1 MTDRYVCIHAHFYQP
16 PRENPWLEAIEIQDS
31 AYPYHDWNE
40 RVTAECYAPNAAARI
55 LDGEQKIADIVNN
68 YAKISF
74 DFGPTLISWIEA
86 KVPRLY
92 KAIQAAD
99 EETCQRFGGHG
110 AAMAQAYN
118 HMIMPLANTRDKST
132 QTIWGTRDFEYR
144 FGRFPEGM
152 WLPEGAVDIETLET
166 LAAQKIGFTVLPQ
179 HAAKR
184 VRPIGQTKW
193 KDVSGGQIDPSRA
206 YLANLPSGR
215 SIALFFFD
223 GPISHAVA
231 FENILMRGEDFA
243 QRLMGGFADTREW
256 PQLTNIATDGET
268 YGHHRAHGDMALS
281 YALRYIETQ
290 KLAELTVYAD
300 FLEKHPP
307 THEVEI
313 VENTSW
319 SCVHG
324 VERWRSNC
332 GCNSGR
338 PGWNQEWRTPLRQA
352 FDWLRD
358 TLTLQFEQAAGG
370 LFADPWG
377 ARDQYISVIL
387 NRSHRSIDRF
397 LHEQAGHEL
406 NDCER
411 VQALKLMELQR
422 HLMLMYTSCGWFFDE
437 LSGIETVQSIQYSG
451 RAVQLAQS
459 LFNGTKV
466 EEEYLKKLAAA
477 RSNIPEQGDGR
488 KIYENFV
495 RPSIIDLNKVGAHYA
510 ISSLFEAYPP
520 HSDTYCYV
528 IDQED
533 HTMLSSGKSRVSF
546 GRIRITS
553 NITLDSSRVTFGA
566 VHLGDHYVTGG
577 VRDFVNEQVYNE
589 TAERITKA
597 FESGDFTDLIR
608 AIDVAFGSGS
618 YSLKLLFR
626 DEQRKILKIILNSA
640 LEEAESSYR
649 QLYDSRAPLMR
660 FVAAHGIPHIRHF
673 QAAAEVTLNAELRR
687 AIEAETVSVDMVRA
701 LMEEAKAVHVSLDAA
716 TLEFA
721 LRRKLQ
727 AMAEDWELHPCDLEK
742 VGSLEAAVRLARS
755 FPFEIRLWE
764 IQNAYHSVL
773 KSSANGRQRE
783 DAGCELP
790 EWNQTFRSLGEQLGM
805 RMS

>member
-1 MTDRYVCIHAHFYQP
+1 VNDRYVCIHAHFYQP

-40 RVTAECYAPNAAARI
+40 RVTAESYAPNAAARI
-55 LDGEQKIADIVNN
+55 LDGEKKIIDIVNN
-68 YAKISF
+68 YSKISF

-86 KVPRLY
+86 KIPRLY

-99 EETCQRFGGHG
+99 KETCERFGGHG
-110 AAMAQAYN
+110 AAMAQGYN
-118 HMIMPLANTRDKST
+118 HMILPLANKRDKET
-132 QTIWGTRDFEYR
+132 QVIWGIRDFEYR
-144 FGRFPEGM
+144 FGRYPEGM
-152 WLPEGAVDIETLET
+152 WLPEAAVDVETLEIM
-166 LAAQKIGFTVLPQ
+166 ARHKIRFTVLPP

-184 VRPIGQTKW
+184 VKPPGKKEW
-193 KDVSGGQIDPSRA
+193 KDISGGRIDPSRA
-206 YLANLPSGR
+206 YLCKLPSGQ
-215 SIALFFFD
+215 SIVLFFFD

-243 QRLMGGFADTREW
+243 QRIVGGFSDERKW

-268 YGHHRAHGDMALS
+268 YGHHRPHGDMALS
-281 YALRYIETQ
+281 YALRHIETQ

-358 TLTLQFEQAAGG
+358 TLTPKFEETSGKV
-370 LFADPWG
+370 FADGWR
-377 ARDQYISVIL
+377 ARDEYISVIL
-387 NRSHRSIDRF
+387 NRSRENVDRF
-397 LHEQAGHEL
+397 LREQAGHEL
-406 NDCER
+406 NDSER
-411 VQALKLMELQR
+411 IQALKGMELQR

-437 LSGIETVQSIQYSG
+437 LSGLETVQAIQYSG

-459 LFNGTKV
+459 LCNDPKI
-466 EEEYLKKLAAA
+466 EEEYLNKLAAA
-477 RSNIPEQGDGR
+477 HSNIPEQGDGR
-488 KIYENFV
+488 KIYENYV
-495 RPSIIDLNKVGAHYA
+495 RPAMIDLNKVGAHYA
-510 ISSLFEAYPP
+510 ISSLFESYPP
-520 HSDTYCYV
+520 QSQTYCYQ
-528 IDQED
+528 IHQED

-546 GRIRITS
+546 GRIRVTS
-553 NITLDSSRVTFGA
+553 DITLETSRVTFGA
-566 VHLGDHYVTGG
+566 LHLGDHYVTGG
-577 VRDFVNEQVYNE
+577 VREFKDEATYKEMVEK
-589 TAERITKA
+589 ITKA
-597 FESGDFTDLIR
+597 FESGDFTDLVK
-608 AIDVAFGSGS
+608 AIDVAFGSVS

-626 DEQRKILKIILNSA
+626 DEQRKILRIILNSA

-660 FVAAHGIPHIRHF
+660 FIAAHGIPLIRHF

-687 AIEAETVSVDMVRA
+687 AIEAESLNVDLVRA
-701 LMEEAKAVHVSLDAA
+701 LMEEANAVHVDLDAA

-721 LRRKLQ
+721 LRGKLET
-727 AMAEDWELHPCDLEK
+727 MAEEWESQPCNAEK
-742 VGSLEAAVRLARS
+742 LASLEAAVKLARS
-755 FPFEIRLWE
+755 FPFEVRLWD
-764 IQNAYHSVL
+764 IQNVYHSVL
-773 KSSANGRQRE
+773 LNSANGNKPHA
-783 DAGCELP
+783 AGCEGP
-790 EWNQTFRSLGEQLGM
+790 EWTQTFRSLGDQLGM

>member
-1 MTDRYVCIHAHFYQP
+1 VNDRYVCIHAHFYQP

-40 RVTAECYAPNAAARI
+40 RVTAECYAPNAASRI
-55 LDGEQKIADIVNN
+55 LDGEQKIIEIVNN
-68 YAKISF
+68 YSKISF

-86 KVPRLY
+86 KTPRLY

-99 EETCQRFGGHG
+99 QETCERFAGHG
-110 AAMAQAYN
+110 AAMAQGYN
-118 HMIMPLANTRDKST
+118 HMILPLANARDKST
-132 QTIWGTRDFEYR
+132 QVIWGIQDFEHR
-144 FGRFPEGM
+144 FGRYPEGM
-152 WLPEGAVDIETLET
+152 WLPEAAADVATLET
-166 LAAQKIGFTVLPQ
+166 LAEQKIRFTVLAP

-184 VRPIGQTKW
+184 VRPIGERAW
-193 KDVSGGQIDPSRA
+193 KDISGGRIDPSRA

-215 SIALFFFD
+215 SIVLFFFD

-243 QRLMGGFADTREW
+243 QRLAGGFSDTREW

-290 KLAELTVYAD
+290 NLAHLTVYAD

-324 VERWRSNC
+324 IERWRSNC

-338 PGWNQEWRTPLRQA
+338 LGWNQEWRTPLREA

-358 TLTLQFEQAAGG
+358 TLTPKFEQAAGA
-370 LFADPWG
+370 LFADAWR

-387 NRSHRSIDRF
+387 NRSRDNLGRF
-397 LHEQAGHEL
+397 LREQAGHEL
-406 NDCER
+406 EDCEQ
-411 VQALKLMELQR
+411 VQGLKLMELQR

-437 LSGIETVQSIQYSG
+437 PSGLETVQAIQYSG

-459 LFNGTKV
+459 LFDDPKI
-466 EEEYLKKLAAA
+466 EEEYLNKLAIAG
-477 RSNIPEQGDGR
+477 SNIPEQGDGR

-495 RPSIIDLNKVGAHYA
+495 RPAILDLNKVGAHYA

-520 HSDTYCYV
+520 HSQTYCYQ
-528 IDQED
+528 IHQED

-553 NITLDSSRVTFGA
+553 DITLDSSRVTFGA

-577 VRDFVNEQVYNE
+577 VREFVDDQAYKD

-626 DEQRKILKIILNSA
+626 DEQRKILRIILNSA

-660 FVAAHGIPHIRHF
+660 FVAAHGIPLIRHF
-673 QAAAEVTLNAELRR
+673 QVAAEVTLNAELRR
-687 AIEAETVSVDMVRA
+687 AIEAESVNVDLVRA
-701 LMEEAKAVHVSLDAA
+701 LMDEAKAVHVNLDAA

-721 LRRKLQ
+721 LRRKLET
-727 AMAEDWELHPCDLEK
+727 MAEEWESQPCDLEK
-742 VGSLEAAVRLARS
+742 VVSLEAAVRLARS
-755 FPFEIRLWE
+755 FPFEVRLWE
-764 IQNAYHSVL
+764 IQNVYHSVL
-773 KSSANGRQRE
+773 MSSADGNKPGG
-783 DAGCELP
+783 AGCDLP
-790 EWNQTFRSLGEQLGM
+790 EWNQSFRSLGEQLGM

>member
-1 MTDRYVCIHAHFYQP
+1 VNDRYVCIHAHFYQP

-40 RVTAECYAPNAAARI
+40 RVTAESYAPNAASRI
-55 LDGEQKIADIVNN
+55 LDGEKKIIDIVNN
-68 YAKISF
+68 YSKISF
-74 DFGPTLISWIEA
+74 DFGPTLISWIETKA
-86 KVPRLY
+86 PRLY
-92 KAIQAAD
+92 KSLQSAD
-99 EETCQRFGGHG
+99 RETCERFNGHG
-110 AAMAQAYN
+110 AAMAQGYN
-118 HMIMPLANTRDKST
+118 HIILPLANGRDKTT
-132 QTIWGTRDFEYR
+132 QIIWGIRDFEYR
-144 FGRFPEGM
+144 FGRYPEGM
-152 WLPEGAVDIETLET
+152 WLPEAAVDMETLEI
-166 LAAQKIGFTVLPQ
+166 LARQKIRFTVLPP

-184 VRPIGQTKW
+184 VRPPGKKEW
-193 KDVSGGQIDPSRA
+193 KDISGGRIDPSRA
-206 YLANLPSGR
+206 YLAKLPSGA
-215 SIALFFFD
+215 SIVLFFFD

-243 QRLMGGFADTREW
+243 QRILGGFSDERKW
-256 PQLTNIATDGET
+256 PQLTHIATDGET

-281 YALRYIETQ
+281 YALRYIESQ
-290 KLAELTVYAD
+290 NLAQLTVYGD

-313 VENTSW
+313 VEDISW

-324 VERWRSNC
+324 IERWRSNC

-338 PGWNQEWRTPLRQA
+338 PGWNQRWRAPLRAA

-358 TLTLQFEQAAGG
+358 ALAPKFEQAAGA
-370 LFADPWG
+370 LFGDGWR

-387 NRSHRSIDRF
+387 NRSRDNLDRF
-397 LHEQAGHEL
+397 LHEQTRYALKE
-406 NDCER
+406 CEQ

-437 LSGIETVQSIQYSG
+437 LSGLETVQAIQYSA

-459 LFNGTKV
+459 LFGDPKI
-466 EEEYLKKLAAA
+466 EEEYLNKLAIAH
-477 RSNIPEQGDGR
+477 SNIPEQGDGR
-488 KIYENFV
+488 RIYESFV
-495 RPSIIDLNKVGAHYA
+495 RPAMIDLHKVGAHYA
-510 ISSLFEAYPP
+510 ISSLFESYPP
-520 HSDTYCYV
+520 QSQTYCYQ
-528 IDQED
+528 IHQED
-533 HTMLSSGKSRVSF
+533 HTILSSGKSRVSF

-553 NITLDSSRVTFGA
+553 DITRDTSRVTFGA

-577 VRDFVNEQVYNE
+577 VREFSDEKTYKE
-589 TAERITKA
+589 TADRITKA

-626 DEQRKILKIILNSA
+626 DEQRKILRIILNSA

-660 FVAAHGIPHIRHF
+660 FVAAHGIPLIRHF

-687 AIEAETVSVDMVRA
+687 AIEEENVNADLVRA
-701 LMEEAKAVHVSLDAA
+701 LMEEAKAVHVTLDAA

-721 LRRKLQ
+721 LRRKLE
-727 AMAEDWELHPCDLEK
+727 AMAEEWEAQPCDLEK
-742 VGSLEAAVRLARS
+742 VLSLEAAVKLARS

-773 KSSANGRQRE
+773 VSSANGNKPHG
-783 DAGCELP
+783 AGCDVP
-790 EWNQTFRSLGEQLGM
+790 EWSQSFQSLGEQLGM

>member
-1 MTDRYVCIHAHFYQP
+1 VTDRYVCIHAHFYQP

-40 RVTAECYAPNAAARI
+40 RVTAECYAPNAASRI
-55 LDGEQKIADIVNN
+55 LDGEQKIIDIVNN
-68 YAKISF
+68 YSKISF
-74 DFGPTLISWIEA
+74 DFGPTLISWIEE
-86 KVPRLY
+86 KWPRLY
-92 KAIQAAD
+92 KVIVGAD
-99 EETCQRFGGHG
+99 QETCQRFGGHG

-118 HMIMPLANTRDKST
+118 HMILPLANARDKST
-132 QTIWGTRDFEYR
+132 QVIWGIRDFEYR
-144 FGRFPEGM
+144 FGRNPEGM
-152 WLPEGAVDIETLET
+152 WLPEAAVDIPTLEM
-166 LAAQKIGFTVLPQ
+166 LAEQKVRFTVLPP
-179 HAAKR
+179 HAAKS
-184 VRPIGQTKW
+184 VRPPGKKEW
-193 KDVSGGQIDPSRA
+193 KDISGGRIDPSRA

-215 SIALFFFD
+215 SIVLFFFD

-243 QRLMGGFADTREW
+243 QRLLGGFSDERKW
-256 PQLTNIATDGET
+256 PQLANIATDGET

-281 YALRYIETQ
+281 YALRHIEAQ

-324 VERWRSNC
+324 IERWRSNC

-338 PGWNQEWRTPLRQA
+338 PGWNQEWRTPLREA

-358 TLTLQFEQAAGG
+358 TLTPKFEQAAGA
-370 LFADPWG
+370 LFADPWR

-387 NRSHRSIDRF
+387 NRSPESIERF
-397 LHEQAGHEL
+397 LHEQTGREMKE
-406 NDCER
+406 CER
-411 VQALKLMELQR
+411 VQALQMMELQR

-437 LSGIETVQSIQYSG
+437 LSGLETVQSIQYSG

-459 LFNGTKV
+459 LFNDPKI
-466 EEEYLKKLAAA
+466 EEEYLNKLAAA

-488 KIYENFV
+488 KIYESFV
-495 RPSIIDLNKVGAHYA
+495 RPALIDLKKVGAHYA
-510 ISSLFEAYPP
+510 ISSLFESYPP
-520 HSDTYCYV
+520 QSRTYCYQ
-528 IDQED
+528 IHQED

-546 GRIRITS
+546 GRIRIIS
-553 NITLDSSRVTFGA
+553 DITLESARVTFGA

-577 VRDFVNEQVYNE
+577 VRESPDEKTYKDA
-589 TAERITKA
+589 AEKITKA

-608 AIDVAFGSGS
+608 AIDAAFGSGS

-626 DEQRKILKIILNSA
+626 DEQRKILQIILNSA

-660 FVAAHGIPHIRHF
+660 FVAAHGIPLIRHF

-687 AIEAETVSVDMVRA
+687 AIEAETVNVDLVRA
-701 LMEEAKAVHVSLDAA
+701 LMEEAKAVHVNLDAA

-721 LRRKLQ
+721 LRRKLEN
-727 AMAEDWELHPCDLEK
+727 MAEAWEAEPCDLEK
-742 VGSLEAAVRLARS
+742 VASLEAVVRLART

-764 IQNAYHSVL
+764 IQNIYHSVL
-773 KSSANGRQRE
+773 VNSANGNHRRG
-783 DAGCELP
+783 AGCDLP
-790 EWNQTFRSLGEQLGM
+790 EWNQTFRSLGEELGM

>member
-1 MTDRYVCIHAHFYQP
+1 VNDRYVCIHAHFYQP

-40 RVTAECYAPNAAARI
+40 RVTAECYAPNAASRI
-55 LDGEQKIADIVNN
+55 LDGEQKIIDIVNN
-68 YAKISF
+68 YSKISF
-74 DFGPTLISWIEA
+74 DFGPTLISWIET
-86 KVPRLY
+86 KYPRLY
-92 KAIQAAD
+92 KSIQAAD
-99 EETCQRFGGHG
+99 RETCGRFGGHG
-110 AAMAQAYN
+110 AAMAQGYN
-118 HMIMPLANTRDKST
+118 HMILPLANDRDKAT
-132 QTIWGTRDFEYR
+132 QVIWGIRDFEHR
-144 FGRFPEGM
+144 FGRYPEGM
-152 WLPEGAVDIETLET
+152 WVPEAAVDLETLEI
-166 LAAQKIGFTVLPQ
+166 LAQQEIRFTVLPP
-179 HAAKR
+179 HGAKR
-184 VRPIGQTKW
+184 VRLIGKQEW
-193 KDVSGGQIDPSRA
+193 KDIRGGQIDPSRA

-243 QRLMGGFADTREW
+243 RRIVGGFSDERKW
-256 PQLTNIATDGET
+256 PQLTHIATDGET

-290 KLAELTVYAD
+290 NLAQLTVYGD
-300 FLEKHPP
+300 FLEEHPP

-324 VERWRSNC
+324 IERWRSNC
-332 GCNSGR
+332 GCSSGR
-338 PGWNQEWRTPLRQA
+338 PGWNQEWRTPLREA

-358 TLTLQFEQAAGG
+358 MLTPKFEQAAGA
-370 LFADPWG
+370 LFSNPWL

-387 NRSHRSIDRF
+387 NRSRDNVDRF

-406 NDCER
+406 KNCEN

-437 LSGIETVQSIQYSG
+437 LSGLETVQAIQYSG
-451 RAVQLAQS
+451 RAVQLAQW
-459 LFNGTKV
+459 LFNEPAI
-466 EEEYLKKLAAA
+466 EEEFVNRLAVAH
-477 RSNIPEQGDGR
+477 SNIPEQGDGR

-495 RPSIIDLNKVGAHYA
+495 RPAIIDLNKVGAHYA
-510 ISSLFEAYPP
+510 ISSLFESYPP
-520 HSDTYCYV
+520 LSQTYCYQ
-528 IDQED
+528 IHQED
-533 HTMLSSGKSRVSF
+533 HTMLSAGKSRVSF

-553 NITLDSSRVTFGA
+553 DITLDSSRVTFGA

-577 VRDFVNEQVYNE
+577 VREFVDEPVYKD
-589 TAERITKA
+589 TAKRITKA

-626 DEQRKILKIILNSA
+626 DEQRKILRIILNSA

-660 FVAAHGIPHIRHF
+660 FVAAHGIPLIRHF
-673 QAAAEVTLNAELRR
+673 QVAAEVTLNAELRR
-687 AIEAETVSVDMVRA
+687 AIEAESMNVDLVRA
-701 LMEEAKAVHVSLDAA
+701 LMEEAKAVHVNLDAA

-721 LRRKLQ
+721 LRRKLET
-727 AMAEDWELHPCDLEK
+727 MAGQWESQPCDLER
-742 VGSLEAAVRLARS
+742 VVSLESAVKLARS
-755 FPFEIRLWE
+755 FPFEVRLWE
-764 IQNAYHSVL
+764 IQNVYHSVL
-773 KSSANGRQRE
+773 MNSANGNKPRG
-783 DAGCELP
+783 AGCDLP
-790 EWNQTFRSLGEQLGM
+790 EWDQRFRSLGEQLGM

>member
-1 MTDRYVCIHAHFYQP
+1 MSDRYVCIHAHFYQP

-40 RVTAECYAPNAAARI
+40 RVSAECYAPNAAARI
-55 LDGEQKIADIVNN
+55 LDGEKKIIDIVNN
-68 YAKISF
+68 YSKISF
-74 DFGPTLISWIEA
+74 DFGPTLISWLEA
-86 KVPRLY
+86 KVPRVY
-92 KAIQAAD
+92 RAIQAAD
-99 EETCQRFGGHG
+99 KETCERFGGHG
-110 AAMAQAYN
+110 AAMAQGYN
-118 HMIMPLANTRDKST
+118 HMIMPLANARDKET
-132 QTIWGTRDFEYR
+132 QVIWGIRDFEYR
-144 FGRFPEGM
+144 FGRSPEGM
-152 WLPEGAVDIETLET
+152 WLPEAAVDIETLEIM
-166 LAAQKIGFTVLPQ
+166 ARHKIRFTVLPP

-184 VRPIGQTKW
+184 VKPPGKKEW
-193 KDVSGGQIDPSRA
+193 KDIGGGRIDPSRA
-206 YLANLPSGR
+206 YLCKLPSGQG
-215 SIALFFFD
+215 IVLFFFD

-243 QRLMGGFADTREW
+243 QRLIGGFSDERKW

-324 VERWRSNC
+324 IERWRSNC
-332 GCNSGR
+332 RCNSGR

-358 TLTLQFEQAAGG
+358 TLAPKFGQAAGQ
-370 LFADPWG
+370 LFADGWK
-377 ARDQYISVIL
+377 ARDQYISVIV
-387 NRSHRSIDRF
+387 NRSRNRVGQF
-397 LHEQAGHEL
+397 LHEQAGREL
-406 NDCER
+406 NDCDQI
-411 VQALKLMELQR
+411 QALKLMELQR

-437 LSGIETVQSIQYSG
+437 LSGLETVQAIQYSS

-459 LFNGTKV
+459 LFNDPKI
-466 EEEYLKKLAAA
+466 EEEYLTKLAVAH
-477 RSNIPEQGDGR
+477 SNITEQGDGR
-488 KIYENFV
+488 KLYESYV
-495 RPSIIDLNKVGAHYA
+495 RPAMIDLNKVGAHYA
-510 ISSLFEAYPP
+510 ISSLFESYPP
-520 HSDTYCYV
+520 QSETYCYE
-528 IDQED
+528 INQED

-546 GRIRITS
+546 GRIRIAS
-553 NITLDSSRVTFGA
+553 EITRESSRVTFGA

-577 VRDFVNEQVYNE
+577 VREFRDEQAYKDMVE
-589 TAERITKA
+589 KITKA
-597 FESGDFTDLIR
+597 FEGGDFTDLVR
-608 AIDVAFGSGS
+608 AVDAAFGSVS

-626 DEQRKILKIILNSA
+626 DEQRKILRIILNSA

-660 FVAAHGIPHIRHF
+660 FIAAHGMPLIRHF
-673 QAAAEVTLNAELRR
+673 QAAAEVTLNGELRR
-687 AIEAETVSVDMVRA
+687 AIEAESMNVDLVRA
-701 LMEEAKAVHVSLDAA
+701 LMEEAKAVHVNLDAA
-716 TLEFA
+716 TLEFV
-721 LRRKLQ
+721 LRGKLER
-727 AMAEDWELHPCDLEK
+727 MAEEWESQPCNAEK
-742 VGSLEAAVRLARS
+742 LTSLESAVKLARS

-764 IQNAYHSVL
+764 IQNVYHSVL
-773 KSSANGRQRE
+773 LNSTNGNKPHA
-783 DAGCELP
+783 AGCNGP
-790 EWNQTFRSLGEQLGM
+790 EWTQTFRSLGDQLGM

>member
-1 MTDRYVCIHAHFYQP
+1 VTDRYVCIHAHFYQP

-55 LDGEQKIADIVNN
+55 LDGEQKIIDIVNN
-68 YAKISF
+68 YAKVSF
-74 DFGPTLISWIEA
+74 DFGPTLISWIED
-86 KVPRLY
+86 KEPRLY
-92 KAIQAAD
+92 KAIRAAD
-99 EETCQRFGGHG
+99 KESCERFGGHG

-118 HMIMPLANTRDKST
+118 HMIMPLANDRDKST
-132 QTIWGTRDFEYR
+132 QTIWGIRDFEHR
-144 FGRFPEGM
+144 FGRAPEGM
-152 WLPEGAVDIETLET
+152 WLPEAAVDLQALET
-166 LAAQKIGFTVLPQ
+166 LAAQKIRFTVLPQ

-184 VRPIGQTKW
+184 VRPIGRTNW
-193 KDVSGGQIDPSRA
+193 KDLSGGQIDPSRA
-206 YLANLPSGR
+206 YLCNLPSGR
-215 SIALFFFD
+215 SIVLFFFD

-243 QRLMGGFADTREW
+243 QRLMGGFSDTRKW

-281 YALRYIETQ
+281 YALRYIETE
-290 KLAELTVYAD
+290 KLANLTVYAD

-338 PGWNQEWRTPLRQA
+338 PGWNQEWRTPLRAA

-358 TLTLQFEQAAGG
+358 TITPKYEQAARA
-370 LFADPWG
+370 LFAEPWR
-377 ARDQYISVIL
+377 ARDRYISVIL
-387 NRSHRSIDRF
+387 DRSRDNIDRF
-397 LHEQAGHEL
+397 LHEQTDREL
-406 NDCER
+406 KECEKVR
-411 VQALKLMELQR
+411 ALKLMELQR

-437 LSGIETVQSIQYSG
+437 LSGLETVQAVQYSG
-451 RAVQLAQS
+451 RALQLAQS
-459 LFNGTKV
+459 LFDDETIGQ
-466 EEEYLKKLAAA
+466 EYLDKLAAA
-477 RSNIPEQGDGR
+477 HSNIPEHRDGK
-488 KIYENFV
+488 KIYEIFV
-495 RPSIIDLNKVGAHYA
+495 QPAMLDLNKVGAHYA

-520 HSDTYCYV
+520 HSQTYCYQ

-533 HTMLSSGKSRVSF
+533 HTILSSGKSRVSF

-553 NITLDSSRVTFGA
+553 DITLDAARVTFGA

-577 VRDFVNEQVYNE
+577 VRDFVNEQVYKE

-626 DEQRKILKIILNSA
+626 DEQRKILQIILNSA
-640 LEEAESSYR
+640 LEEAEASYR

-687 AIEAETVSVDMVRA
+687 AIESEDVNVDLVRA
-701 LMEEAKAVHVSLDAA
+701 LMDEARAVHVDLDAA

-727 AMAEDWELHPCDLEK
+727 SMAEHWEQNPCDLEK
-742 VGSLEAAVRLARS
+742 IGSLESAVKLARA
-755 FPFEIRLWE
+755 FPFEVRLWE
-764 IQNAYHSVL
+764 IQNVYHSVL
-773 KSSANGRQRE
+773 TSSANGHKQRGP
-783 DAGCELP
+783 GCGAP
-790 EWNQTFRSLGEQLGM
+790 EWQQKFQTLGEQLGM

>member
-55 LDGEQKIADIVNN
+55 LDGEQKIIDIVNN
-68 YAKISF
+68 YSKISF
-74 DFGPTLISWIEA
+74 DFGPTLISWIQA
-86 KVPRLY
+86 KTPRLY
-92 KAIQAAD
+92 KVIQAAD
-99 EETCQRFGGHG
+99 RETCERFGGHG
-110 AAMAQAYN
+110 AAMAQSYN
-118 HMIMPLANTRDKST
+118 HTILPLSNERDRST
-132 QTIWGTRDFEYR
+132 QVIWGIRDFEHR
-144 FGRFPEGM
+144 FGRYPEGM
-152 WLPEGAVDIETLET
+152 WLPEAAVDVQTLEA
-166 LAAQKIGFTVLPQ
+166 LAERKIRFTVLAP

-184 VRPIGQTKW
+184 VRPIGETDW
-193 KDVSGGQIDPSRA
+193 KDISGGRIDPSRA

-215 SIALFFFD
+215 SIVLFFFD

-243 QRLMGGFADTREW
+243 QRLVGGFSDTRKW

-281 YALRYIETQ
+281 YALRYIESQ
-290 KLAELTVYAD
+290 NLAELTVYAD

-324 VERWRSNC
+324 IDRWRSNC
-332 GCNSGR
+332 GCNSGHA
-338 PGWNQEWRTPLRQA
+338 GWNQEWRAPLRAA

-358 TLTLQFEQAAGG
+358 TLAPKFEQAAGG
-370 LFADPWG
+370 LFADAWG
-377 ARDQYISVIL
+377 ARDQYIAVIL
-387 NRSHRSIDRF
+387 NRSRETIGRF
-397 LHEQAGHEL
+397 LHEQAGRKLKE
-406 NDCER
+406 CEQ

-437 LSGIETVQSIQYSG
+437 LSGLETVQAIQYSG
-451 RAVQLAQS
+451 RAVQLAQT
-459 LFNGTKV
+459 LFNDPKI
-466 EEEYLKKLAAA
+466 EEEFLNKLAIAH
-477 RSNIPEQGDGR
+477 SNIPEQGDGR
-488 KIYENFV
+488 KIYESFV
-495 RPSIIDLNKVGAHYA
+495 RSSMIDLNKVGAHYA
-510 ISSLFEAYPP
+510 ISSLFEPYPP
-520 HSDTYCYV
+520 HSQTYCYQ
-528 IDQED
+528 IHQED

-553 NITLDSSRVTFGA
+553 DITLESSRVTFGA

-577 VRDFVNEQVYNE
+577 VREYAEEQAYKE

-626 DEQRKILKIILNSA
+626 DEQRKILRIILNSA

-660 FVAAHGIPHIRHF
+660 FVAAHGIPLIRHF

-687 AIEAETVSVDMVRA
+687 AIETDKVNVDLVRA
-701 LMEEAKAVHVSLDAA
+701 LMEEAKAVHVDLDAA

-721 LRRKLQ
+721 LRRKLER
-727 AMAEDWELHPCDLEK
+727 MAEEWELQPCDLDR
-742 VGSLEAAVRLARS
+742 VLTLEAAVRLARS
-755 FPFEIRLWE
+755 FPFEVRLWE
-764 IQNAYHSVL
+764 IQNSYHSVL
-773 KSSANGRQRE
+773 KNSGNGSKPHA
-783 DAGCELP
+783 AGCDLP
-790 EWNQTFRSLGEQLGM
+790 EWNQSFRSLGEQLGM

>member
-1 MTDRYVCIHAHFYQP
+1 
-16 PRENPWLEAIEIQDS
+16 
-31 AYPYHDWNE
+31 
-40 RVTAECYAPNAAARI
+40 
-55 LDGEQKIADIVNN
+55 KI
-68 YAKISF
+68 
-74 DFGPTLISWIEA
+74 
-86 KVPRLY
+86 R
-92 KAIQAAD
+92 
-99 EETCQRFGGHG
+99 
-110 AAMAQAYN
+110 
-118 HMIMPLANTRDKST
+118 
-132 QTIWGTRDFEYR
+132 
-144 FGRFPEGM
+144 
-152 WLPEGAVDIETLET
+152 
-166 LAAQKIGFTVLPQ
+166 FTVLPQ

-184 VRPIGQTKW
+184 VRPIGKTNW

-206 YLANLPSGR
+206 YLCNLPSGR
-215 SIALFFFD
+215 SIVLFFFD

-243 QRLMGGFADTREW
+243 QRLMGGFSDGRKW

-281 YALRYIETQ
+281 YALRYIETE
-290 KLAELTVYAD
+290 KLANLTAYAD
-300 FLEKHPP
+300 FLEKHAP
-307 THEVEI
+307 THEVDI

-338 PGWNQEWRTPLRQA
+338 PGWNQEWRTPLRAA

-358 TLTLQFEQAAGG
+358 TLTPKYEQNASAV
-370 LFADPWG
+370 FAEPWR
-377 ARDQYISVIL
+377 ARDEYISVIL
-387 NRSHRSIDRF
+387 DRSRDNIDRF
-397 LHEQAGHEL
+397 LREQAGREL
-406 NDCER
+406 KECEK
-411 VQALKLMELQR
+411 VHALKLMELQR

-437 LSGIETVQSIQYSG
+437 LSGLETAQAIQYSG

-459 LFNGTKV
+459 LFHDDKI
-466 EEEYLKKLAAA
+466 EQEYVDKLAAA
-477 RSNIPEQGDGR
+477 HSNIPEHSDGK
-488 KIYENFV
+488 KIYEIFV
-495 RPSIIDLNKVGAHYA
+495 RPAMLDLNKVGAHYA

-520 HSDTYCYV
+520 HSQTYCYQ

-533 HTMLSSGKSRVSF
+533 HTILSSGKSRVSV

-553 NITLDSSRVTFGA
+553 DITLDSARVTFGA

-577 VRDFVNEQVYNE
+577 VREFVSVEVYKD

-626 DEQRKILKIILNSA
+626 DEQRKILQIILNSA

-673 QAAAEVTLNAELRR
+673 QAAAEVTLNSELRR
-687 AIEAETVSVDMVRA
+687 AIEAENVNVDLVRA
-701 LMEEAKAVHVSLDAA
+701 LMEEARAVHVNLDAA
-716 TLEFA
+716 TLEF
-721 LRRKLQ
+721 
-727 AMAEDWELHPCDLEK
+727 
-742 VGSLEAAVRLARS
+742 
-755 FPFEIRLWE
+755 
-764 IQNAYHSVL
+764 
-773 KSSANGRQRE
+773 
-783 DAGCELP
+783 
-790 EWNQTFRSLGEQLGM
+790 
-805 RMS
+805 

>member
-55 LDGEQKIADIVNN
+55 LDGEQKIIDIVNN

-74 DFGPTLISWIEA
+74 DFGPTLISWIEDKA
-86 KVPRLY
+86 PRLY
-92 KAIQAAD
+92 KAIQSAD
-99 EETCQRFGGHG
+99 KESCERFGGHG

-118 HMIMPLANTRDKST
+118 HMIMPLANDRDKST
-132 QTIWGTRDFEYR
+132 QTIWGIRDFEHR
-144 FGRFPEGM
+144 FGRYPEGM
-152 WLPEGAVDIETLET
+152 WLPEAAVDLQALET
-166 LAAQKIGFTVLPQ
+166 LAAQKIRFTVLPQ

-184 VRPIGQTKW
+184 VRPIGKTNW

-206 YLANLPSGR
+206 YLCNLPSGR
-215 SIALFFFD
+215 SIVLFFFD

-243 QRLMGGFADTREW
+243 QRLMGGFSDGRKW

-281 YALRYIETQ
+281 YALRYIETE
-290 KLAELTVYAD
+290 KLANLTAYAD
-300 FLEKHPP
+300 FLEKHAP
-307 THEVEI
+307 THEVDI

-338 PGWNQEWRTPLRQA
+338 PGWNQEWRTPLRAA

-358 TLTLQFEQAAGG
+358 TLTPKYEQNASAV
-370 LFADPWG
+370 FAEPWR
-377 ARDQYISVIL
+377 ARDEYISVIL
-387 NRSHRSIDRF
+387 DRSRDNIDRF
-397 LHEQAGHEL
+397 LREQAGREL
-406 NDCER
+406 KECEK
-411 VQALKLMELQR
+411 VHALKLMELQR
-422 HLMLMYTSCGWFFDE
+422 HLMLMYTSCGLFFDE
-437 LSGIETVQSIQYSG
+437 LSGLETVQAIQYSG

-459 LFNGTKV
+459 LFHDDKI
-466 EEEYLKKLAAA
+466 EQEYVDKLAAA
-477 RSNIPEQGDGR
+477 HSNIPEHSDGK
-488 KIYENFV
+488 KIYEIFV
-495 RPSIIDLNKVGAHYA
+495 RPAMLDLNKVGAHYA

-520 HSDTYCYV
+520 HSQTYCYQ

-533 HTMLSSGKSRVSF
+533 HTILSSGKSRVSV

-553 NITLDSSRVTFGA
+553 DITLDSARVTFGA

-577 VRDFVNEQVYNE
+577 VREFVSVEVYKD

-626 DEQRKILKIILNSA
+626 DEQRKILQIILNSA

-673 QAAAEVTLNAELRR
+673 QAAAEVTLNSELRR
-687 AIEAETVSVDMVRA
+687 AIEAENVNVDLVRA
-701 LMEEAKAVHVSLDAA
+701 LMEEARAVHVNLDAA

-727 AMAEDWELHPCDLEK
+727 SMAEDWEQHPCDPEK
-742 VGSLEAAVRLARS
+742 IGSLESAVKLARS
-755 FPFEIRLWE
+755 FPFEVRLWE
-764 IQNAYHSVL
+764 IQNVYHSVL
-773 KSSANGRQRE
+773 TMSANGHKPE
-783 DAGCELP
+783 GAGCEVP
-790 EWNQTFRSLGEQLGM
+790 EWQQRFRSLGEQLGM

>member
-1 MTDRYVCIHAHFYQP
+1 VNDRYVCIHAHFYQP

-40 RVTAECYAPNAAARI
+40 RVTAESYAPNAAARI
-55 LDGEQKIADIVNN
+55 LDGEKKIIDIVNN
-68 YAKISF
+68 YSKISF
-74 DFGPTLISWIEA
+74 DFGPTLISWLED
-86 KVPRLY
+86 KVPRVY

-99 EETCQRFGGHG
+99 KETCERFGGHG
-110 AAMAQAYN
+110 AAMAQGYN
-118 HMIMPLANTRDKST
+118 HMILPLANTRDRET
-132 QTIWGTRDFEYR
+132 QVVWGIRDFEYR
-144 FGRFPEGM
+144 FGHYPEGM
-152 WLPEGAVDIETLET
+152 WLPEAAVDIETLEIM
-166 LAAQKIGFTVLPQ
+166 ARHKIRFTVLQP

-184 VRPIGQTKW
+184 VKPPGKKEW
-193 KDVSGGQIDPSRA
+193 KDISGGRIDPSRA
-206 YLANLPSGR
+206 YLCKLPSGQ
-215 SIALFFFD
+215 SIVLFFFD

-243 QRLMGGFADTREW
+243 QRIVGGFSAERKW

-324 VERWRSNC
+324 IERWRSNC

-358 TLTLQFEQAAGG
+358 SLAPKFDEASRG
-370 LFADPWG
+370 LFADGWR

-387 NRSHRSIDRF
+387 NRSRENVERF
-397 LHEQAGHEL
+397 LHEQANHEL
-406 NDCER
+406 KDCER

-437 LSGIETVQSIQYSG
+437 LSGLETVQSIQYSG

-459 LFNGTKV
+459 LFNDPKI
-466 EEEYLKKLAAA
+466 EDEYLNKLTLAH
-477 RSNIPEQGDGR
+477 SNIPDQGDGKR
-488 KIYENFV
+488 IYESYV
-495 RPSIIDLNKVGAHYA
+495 KPALIDLNKVGAHYA
-510 ISSLFEAYPP
+510 ISSLFEPYPP
-520 HSDTYCYV
+520 QSKTYCYE
-528 IDQED
+528 INQED
-533 HTMLSSGKSRVSF
+533 HTVLSSGKSRVSF

-553 NITLDSSRVTFGA
+553 DITEETSRVTFGA

-577 VRDFVNEQVYNE
+577 VREFTNEQAYKE
-589 TAERITKA
+589 MAEKITKA
-597 FESGDFTDLIR
+597 FEGGDFTDLVR
-608 AIDVAFGSGS
+608 AIDVAFGSVS

-626 DEQRKILKIILNSA
+626 DEQRKILRIILNSA

-660 FVAAHGIPHIRHF
+660 FIAAHGIPLIRHF

-687 AIEAETVSVDMVRA
+687 AIEAESLNVDLVRA
-701 LMEEAKAVHVSLDAA
+701 LMEEAKAVHVNLDAA
-716 TLEFA
+716 TLEYA
-721 LRRKLQ
+721 LRGKLERI
-727 AMAEDWELHPCDLEK
+727 AEEWESQPCNAEK
-742 VGSLEAAVRLARS
+742 LTSLESAVKLARS

-764 IQNAYHSVL
+764 IQNVYHSVL
-773 KSSANGRQRE
+773 LNSANGNKPHA
-783 DAGCELP
+783 AGCEGP
-790 EWNQTFRSLGEQLGM
+790 EWTQTFRSLGDQLGM

>member
-1 MTDRYVCIHAHFYQP
+1 MIDRYVCIHAHFYQP

-40 RVTAECYAPNAAARI
+40 RVTAESYAPNAASRI
-55 LDGEQKIADIVNN
+55 LDGEQKIIDIVNN
-68 YAKISF
+68 YSKISF

-86 KVPRLY
+86 KAPRLY

-99 EETCQRFGGHG
+99 QETCQRFAGHG
-110 AAMAQAYN
+110 AAMAQGYN
-118 HMIMPLANTRDKST
+118 HIILPLANARDKST
-132 QTIWGTRDFEYR
+132 QVVWGIKDFGYR
-144 FGRFPEGM
+144 FGRYPEGM
-152 WLPEGAVDIETLET
+152 WLPEAAVDLQTLEV
-166 LAAQKIGFTVLPQ
+166 LAAQKIRFTVLPQ

-184 VRPIGQTKW
+184 VRHIGKKEW
-193 KDVSGGQIDPSRA
+193 KDVSGGKIDPSRA

-215 SIALFFFD
+215 SMVLFFFD

-243 QRLMGGFADTREW
+243 QRLMAGFSETRKW

-290 KLAELTVYAD
+290 KLAQLTVYAD

-324 VERWRSNC
+324 IERWRSNC

-338 PGWNQEWRTPLRQA
+338 PGWNQEWRTPLREA

-358 TLTLQFEQAAGG
+358 TLAPKFEQAAGA
-370 LFADPWG
+370 LFVDAWK
-377 ARDQYISVIL
+377 ARDQYICVIL
-387 NRSHRSIDRF
+387 SRSRDTIGKF

-406 NDCER
+406 KEFEQIR
-411 VQALKLMELQR
+411 ALKLMELQR

-437 LSGIETVQSIQYSG
+437 VSGLETVQAFQYSG

-459 LFNGTKV
+459 LFDDREI
-466 EEEYLKKLAAA
+466 EEEFLNRLSKAH
-477 RSNIPEQGDGR
+477 SNIPDQGDGR
-488 KIYENFV
+488 KIYESYV
-495 RPSIIDLNKVGAHYA
+495 RPAMIDLNKVGAHYA
-510 ISSLFEAYPP
+510 ISSLFESYPP
-520 HSDTYCYV
+520 HSQTYCYQ

-533 HTMLSSGKSRVSF
+533 HTMLSSGKSHVSF

-553 NITLDSSRVTFGA
+553 DVTLDSGRVMFGA

-577 VRDFVNEQVYNE
+577 VREFTDERAYKE
-589 TAERITKA
+589 ITERISKA

-626 DEQRKILKIILNSA
+626 DEQRKILRIILNSA

-660 FVAAHGIPHIRHF
+660 FVAAHGIPLIRHF
-673 QAAAEVTLNAELRR
+673 QVAAEVSLNAELRR
-687 AIEAETVSVDMVRA
+687 AIEAENVNVDLVRA
-701 LMEEAKAVHVSLDAA
+701 LMDEAKAVHVNLDAA

-721 LRRKLQ
+721 LRRKLER
-727 AMAEDWELHPCDLEK
+727 MAEEWESQPCDLEK
-742 VGSLEAAVRLARS
+742 VSSLEASVRLARS
-755 FPFEIRLWE
+755 FPFEVRLWE
-764 IQNAYHSVL
+764 IQNVYHSVL
-773 KSSANGRQRE
+773 VSSANGNKPHG
-783 DAGCELP
+783 AGCDVP
-790 EWNQTFRSLGEQLGM
+790 EWNQSFRALGEQLGM

>member
-40 RVTAECYAPNAAARI
+40 RVTAECYAPNAASRI
-55 LDGEQKIADIVNN
+55 LDGEQKIIDIVNN
-68 YAKISF
+68 YSKISF
-74 DFGPTLISWIEA
+74 DFGPTLISWIET
-86 KVPRLY
+86 KLPRLY
-92 KAIQAAD
+92 KAIQVAD
-99 EETCQRFGGHG
+99 RETCERFGGHG
-110 AAMAQAYN
+110 AAMAQGYN
-118 HMIMPLANTRDKST
+118 HMILPLANARDKST
-132 QTIWGTRDFEYR
+132 QVIWGIRDFEHR
-144 FGRFPEGM
+144 FGRYPEGM
-152 WLPEGAVDIETLET
+152 WLPEAAVDVQTLET
-166 LAAQKIGFTVLPQ
+166 LAAQKIRFTVLAP
-179 HAAKR
+179 HAATR
-184 VRPIGQTKW
+184 VRAIGKHDW
-193 KDVSGGQIDPSRA
+193 KDISGGRIDPSRA

-215 SIALFFFD
+215 SIVLFFFD

-243 QRLMGGFADTREW
+243 QRLAGGFSDERKW

-281 YALRYIETQ
+281 YALRHIEMQ
-290 KLAELTVYAD
+290 NLAQLSVYAE

-324 VERWRSNC
+324 IERWRSNC

-338 PGWNQEWRTPLRQA
+338 PGWNQEWRAPLREA

-358 TLTLQFEQAAGG
+358 MLTPKFEQAAGA
-370 LFADPWG
+370 LFADPWS

-387 NRSHRSIDRF
+387 DRSHDSVARF
-397 LHEQAGHEL
+397 LHEQARHEL
-406 NDCER
+406 KDRER

-422 HLMLMYTSCGWFFDE
+422 HSMLMYTSCGWFFDE
-437 LSGIETVQSIQYSG
+437 LSGLETVQSIQYSG

-459 LFNGTKV
+459 LFYEPKI
-466 EEEYLKKLAAA
+466 EDEYLNKLASAH
-477 RSNIPEQGDGR
+477 SNIAEHGDGR

-495 RPSIIDLNKVGAHYA
+495 RPAIIDLDKVGAHYA
-510 ISSLFEAYPP
+510 ISSLFESYPP
-520 HSDTYCYV
+520 QSQTYCYQ
-528 IDQED
+528 IHQED
-533 HTMLSSGKSRVSF
+533 HTMLSAGKSRVSF

-553 NITLDSSRVTFGA
+553 DITLDSTRVTFGA

-577 VRDFVNEQVYNE
+577 VREFTDEQIYKDS
-589 TAERITKA
+589 AARITKA

-626 DEQRKILKIILNSA
+626 DEQRKILQIILNSA

-660 FVAAHGIPHIRHF
+660 FVAAHGIPLIRHF
-673 QAAAEVTLNAELRR
+673 QVAAEVTLNAELRR
-687 AIEAETVSVDMVRA
+687 AIEAENLNVDLVRA
-701 LMEEAKAVHVSLDAA
+701 LMEEAKAVHVNLDAP

-721 LRRKLQ
+721 LRRKLET
-727 AMAEDWELHPCDLEK
+727 MAEEWGSQPLDLEK
-742 VGSLEAAVRLARS
+742 VVSLEAAVRLARS
-755 FPFEIRLWE
+755 FPFEVRLWE

-773 KSSANGRQRE
+773 VSSANGNKPHG
-783 DAGCELP
+783 AGCELP
-790 EWNQTFRSLGEQLGM
+790 EWNQSFRSLGEQLGM

>member
-55 LDGEQKIADIVNN
+55 LDGEQKIIDIVNN

-74 DFGPTLISWIEA
+74 DFGPTLISWIEDKA
-86 KVPRLY
+86 PRLY
-92 KAIQAAD
+92 KAIQSAD
-99 EETCQRFGGHG
+99 KESCERFGGHG

-118 HMIMPLANTRDKST
+118 HMIMPLANDRDKST
-132 QTIWGTRDFEYR
+132 QTIWGIRDFEHR
-144 FGRFPEGM
+144 FGRYPEGM
-152 WLPEGAVDIETLET
+152 WLPEAAVDLQALET
-166 LAAQKIGFTVLPQ
+166 LAAQKIRFTVLPQ

-184 VRPIGQTKW
+184 VRPIGKTNW

-206 YLANLPSGR
+206 YLCNLPSGR
-215 SIALFFFD
+215 SIVLFFFD

-243 QRLMGGFADTREW
+243 QRLMGGFSDGRKW

-281 YALRYIETQ
+281 YALRYIETE
-290 KLAELTVYAD
+290 KLANLTAYAD

-307 THEVEI
+307 THEVDI

-338 PGWNQEWRTPLRQA
+338 PGWNQEWRTPLRAA

-358 TLTLQFEQAAGG
+358 TLTPKYEQNASAV
-370 LFADPWG
+370 FAEPWR
-377 ARDQYISVIL
+377 ARDEYISVIL
-387 NRSHRSIDRF
+387 DRSRDNIDRF
-397 LHEQAGHEL
+397 LREQAGREL
-406 NDCER
+406 KECEK
-411 VQALKLMELQR
+411 VHALKLMELQR

-437 LSGIETVQSIQYSG
+437 LSGLETVQAIQYSG

-459 LFNGTKV
+459 LFHDDKI
-466 EEEYLKKLAAA
+466 EQEYVDKLAAA
-477 RSNIPEQGDGR
+477 HSNIPEHSDGK
-488 KIYENFV
+488 KIYEIFV
-495 RPSIIDLNKVGAHYA
+495 RPAMLDLNKVGAHYA

-520 HSDTYCYV
+520 HSQTYCYQ

-533 HTMLSSGKSRVSF
+533 HTILSSGKSRVSV

-553 NITLDSSRVTFGA
+553 DITLDSARVTFGA

-577 VRDFVNEQVYNE
+577 VREFVSVEVYKD

-626 DEQRKILKIILNSA
+626 DEQRKILQIILNSA

-673 QAAAEVTLNAELRR
+673 QAAAEVTLNSELRR
-687 AIEAETVSVDMVRA
+687 AIEAENVNVDLVRA
-701 LMEEAKAVHVSLDAA
+701 LMEEARAVHVNLDAA

-727 AMAEDWELHPCDLEK
+727 SMAEDWEQHPCDLEK
-742 VGSLEAAVRLARS
+742 IGSLESAVKLARS
-755 FPFEIRLWE
+755 FPFEVRLWE
-764 IQNAYHSVL
+764 IQNVYHSVL
-773 KSSANGRQRE
+773 TMSANGHKPE
-783 DAGCELP
+783 GAGCEVP
-790 EWNQTFRSLGEQLGM
+790 EWQQRFRSLGEQLGM

>member
-1 MTDRYVCIHAHFYQP
+1 VTDRYVCIHAHFYQP

-55 LDGEQKIADIVNN
+55 LDGEQKIVDIVNN

-74 DFGPTLISWIEA
+74 DFGPTLISWIEEKA
-86 KVPRLY
+86 PRLY

-99 EETCQRFGGHG
+99 QETCERFLGHG

-118 HMIMPLANTRDKST
+118 HMIMPLANERDKCT
-132 QTIWGTRDFEYR
+132 QTSWGICDFEHR

-152 WLPEGAVDIETLET
+152 WLPEAAVDLPTLET
-166 LAAQKIGFTVLPQ
+166 LAAQKIRFTVLPQ

-184 VRPIGQTKW
+184 VRPFEKTNW
-193 KDVSGGQIDPSRA
+193 MDVSGGKIDPSRA
-206 YLANLPSGR
+206 YLCNLPSGR
-215 SIALFFFD
+215 SIVLFFFD

-243 QRLMGGFADTREW
+243 QRLMGGFSETRKW

-281 YALRYIETQ
+281 YALRHIE
-290 KLAELTVYAD
+290 KENLANLTVYAD

-313 VENTSW
+313 EENSSW

-338 PGWNQEWRTPLRQA
+338 PGWNQEWRTPLRDA

-358 TLTLQFEQAAGG
+358 TLAPKCDQAAGV
-370 LFADPWG
+370 LFADAWR
-377 ARDQYISVIL
+377 ARDEYISVIL
-387 NRSHRSIDRF
+387 DRSRDNVDRF
-397 LHEQAGHEL
+397 LHEQTGREL
-406 NDCER
+406 KDCEK

-437 LSGIETVQSIQYSG
+437 LSGLETVQAIQYSG
-451 RAVQLAQS
+451 RALQLAQS
-459 LFNGTKV
+459 LFHDDTI
-466 EEEYLKKLAAA
+466 EDEYLAKLGKAN
-477 RSNIPEQGDGR
+477 SNIPEHRDGK
-488 KIYENFV
+488 KIYEIFV
-495 RPSIIDLNKVGAHYA
+495 RPAMLDLNKVGAHYA

-520 HSDTYCYV
+520 HSQTYCYQ
-528 IDQED
+528 IHQGD

-553 NITLDSSRVTFGA
+553 DIILESARVTFGA

-577 VRDFVNEQVYNE
+577 VREFVNEEVYKE
-589 TAERITKA
+589 TAERVTKA
-597 FESGDFTDLIR
+597 FEGGDFTDLIR

-626 DEQRKILKIILNSA
+626 DEQRKILQIILNSA

-660 FVAAHGIPHIRHF
+660 FVAAHGIPDIRHF

-687 AIEAETVSVDMVRA
+687 AIEAENVNVDLVRA
-701 LMEEAKAVHVSLDAA
+701 LMEEARTVHVNPDGA

-727 AMAEDWELHPCDLEK
+727 SMAEDWEVHPCDLDK
-742 VGSLEAAVRLARS
+742 ISSLESAVKLARS
-755 FPFEIRLWE
+755 FPFEVRLWE
-764 IQNAYHSVL
+764 IQNVYHSVL
-773 KSSANGRQRE
+773 MTRGNWHRQQG
-783 DAGCELP
+783 AGCEVP
-790 EWNQTFRSLGEQLGM
+790 EWRQRFRSLGEQLGM

>member
-1 MTDRYVCIHAHFYQP
+1 VNDRFVCIHAHFYQP

-40 RVTAECYAPNAAARI
+40 RVTAECYAPNAASRI
-55 LDGEQKIADIVNN
+55 LDGEQKIIDIVNN
-68 YAKISF
+68 YSKISF
-74 DFGPTLISWIEA
+74 DFGPTLISWFEA
-86 KVPRLY
+86 KAPRVY
-92 KAIQAAD
+92 KAIQSAD
-99 EETCQRFGGHG
+99 RETCESFGGHG
-110 AAMAQAYN
+110 AAMSQGYN
-118 HMIMPLANTRDKST
+118 HMIFPLASARDKTT
-132 QTIWGTRDFEYR
+132 QVIWGVRDFEYR
-144 FGRFPEGM
+144 FGRYPEGM
-152 WLPEGAVDIETLET
+152 WLPEAAVDLETLET
-166 LAAQKIGFTVLPQ
+166 LARHKIRFTVLPP

-184 VRPIGQTKW
+184 VRRIGKAEW
-193 KDVSGGQIDPSRA
+193 KDISGGRIDPSRA

-215 SIALFFFD
+215 NIALFFYD

-231 FENILMRGEDFA
+231 FENILKRGEDFA
-243 QRLMGGFADTREW
+243 QRLVGGFSDDRKW

-268 YGHHRAHGDMALS
+268 YGHHHAHGDMALS
-281 YALRYIETQ
+281 YALRFIESQ

-332 GCNSGR
+332 GCNSGHA
-338 PGWNQEWRTPLRQA
+338 GWNQEWRAPLRQA

-358 TLTLQFEQAAGG
+358 TAAPKFEQAAGG
-370 LFADPWG
+370 LFLDPWR

-387 NRSHRSIDRF
+387 NRSRDNMDSFLREQCRRELKDR
-397 LHEQAGHEL
+397 EK
-406 NDCER
+406 
-411 VQALKLMELQR
+411 VQAIKLMELQR

-437 LSGIETVQSIQYSG
+437 LSGLETVQSIQYSG
-451 RAVQLAQS
+451 RAVQLAQT
-459 LFNGTKV
+459 LFNDPKI
-466 EEEYLKKLAAA
+466 EEDFLGKLSLAH
-477 RSNIPEQGDGR
+477 SNIPEQGDGR
-488 KIYENFV
+488 KIYETFV
-495 RPSIIDLNKVGAHYA
+495 RPSMLDLHKVGAHYA
-510 ISSLFEAYPP
+510 ISSLFESYAPQ
-520 HSDTYCYV
+520 SQTYCYQ
-528 IDQED
+528 IRQED
-533 HTMLSSGKSRVSF
+533 HTVLSSGKSRVSF
-546 GRIRITS
+546 GRIRIAS
-553 NITLDSSRVTFGA
+553 DITLDSARVTFGA

-577 VRDFVNEQVYNE
+577 VREFVDERAYKD

-626 DEQRKILKIILNSA
+626 DEQRKILRIILNSA

-660 FVAAHGIPHIRHF
+660 FVAAHGMPLIRHF

-687 AIEAETVSVDMVRA
+687 AVEADVVNIDLVRA
-701 LMEEAKAVHVSLDAA
+701 LMEEARAVHVKLDAA

-721 LRRKLQ
+721 LRQKLQ
-727 AMAEDWELHPCDLEK
+727 TMAEEWESQPCDLEK
-742 VGSLEAAVRLARS
+742 VISLDAAVKLARS
-755 FPFEIRLWE
+755 FPFEVRLWE
-764 IQNAYHSVL
+764 IQNVYYSVL
-773 KSSANGRQRE
+773 VGSANGNKARW
-783 DAGCELP
+783 AGCEGP
-790 EWNQTFRSLGEQLGM
+790 EWDQTFRSLGEQLGM

>member
-1 MTDRYVCIHAHFYQP
+1 MCIRDSFYQP

-40 RVTAECYAPNAAARI
+40 RVTAECYAPNAASRI
-55 LDGEQKIADIVNN
+55 LDGEKKIIDIVNN

-74 DFGPTLISWIEA
+74 DFGPTLISWIEE
-86 KVPRLY
+86 KWPRLY
-92 KAIQAAD
+92 KVIQGAD
-99 EETCQRFGGHG
+99 QETCQRFGGHG
-110 AAMAQAYN
+110 AAMAQGYN
-118 HMIMPLANTRDKST
+118 HMILPLANARDKCT
-132 QTIWGTRDFEYR
+132 QVIWGMRDFEYR
-144 FGRFPEGM
+144 FGRQPEGM
-152 WLPEGAVDIETLET
+152 WVPEAAVDLQTLET
-166 LAAQKIGFTVLPQ
+166 LAAEKIRFTVLPP
-179 HAAKR
+179 HAAER
-184 VRPIGQTKW
+184 VRPPGQKEW
-193 KDVSGGQIDPSRA
+193 KDISGGRIDPSRA

-215 SIALFFFD
+215 SIVLFFFD

-243 QRLMGGFADTREW
+243 QRLVGGFSEERKWA
-256 PQLTNIATDGET
+256 QLTHIATDGET

-281 YALRYIETQ
+281 YALRHIETQ

-324 VERWRSNC
+324 IERWRSNC

-338 PGWNQEWRTPLRQA
+338 PEWKQEWRRPLREA

-358 TLTLQFEQAAGG
+358 TLTPKFEQAAGA
-370 LFADPWG
+370 LFADPWR

-387 NRSHRSIDRF
+387 NRSPDVVERF
-397 LHEQAGHEL
+397 LHEQARQEL
-406 NDCER
+406 KESER
-411 VQALKLMELQR
+411 SQALKLMELQR

-437 LSGIETVQSIQYSG
+437 LSGLETVQAIQYSG

-459 LFNGTKV
+459 LFNEPKI
-466 EEEYLKKLAAA
+466 EEEYLGKLAIA

-495 RPSIIDLNKVGAHYA
+495 RPAMIDLNKVGAHYA
-510 ISSLFEAYPP
+510 ISSLFESYAPQ
-520 HSDTYCYV
+520 SQTYCYQ
-528 IDQED
+528 IHQED

-546 GRIRITS
+546 GRIRIS
-553 NITLDSSRVTFGA
+553 SDITLDSARVTFGA

-577 VRDFVNEQVYNE
+577 VREFTDVQAYKE

-608 AIDVAFGSGS
+608 AIDGAFGSGS

-626 DEQRKILKIILNSA
+626 DEQRKILRIILNSA

-660 FVAAHGIPHIRHF
+660 FVAAHGIPLIRHF

-687 AIEAETVSVDMVRA
+687 AMEGESLNVDLVRA
-701 LMEEAKAVHVSLDAA
+701 LMEEAKAVHVELDAA

-721 LRRKLQ
+721 LRRKLES
-727 AMAEDWELHPCDLEK
+727 MAEEWEAQPCDVEK
-742 VGSLEAAVRLARS
+742 VASLEAAVKLARS
-755 FPFEIRLWE
+755 FPFEVRLWE
-764 IQNAYHSVL
+764 IQNIYHSVL
-773 KSSANGRQRE
+773 VSSANGSKPRG
-783 DAGCELP
+783 AGCDLP
-790 EWNQTFRSLGEQLGM
+790 EWNKSFRSLGEQLGM

>member
-40 RVTAECYAPNAAARI
+40 RVTAECYAPNAASRI
-55 LDGEQKIADIVNN
+55 LDGEQKIIEIVNN
-68 YAKISF
+68 YSKISF
-74 DFGPTLISWIEA
+74 DFGPTLISWIEE
-86 KVPRLY
+86 KSPRLY
-92 KAIQAAD
+92 KVIQGAD
-99 EETCQRFGGHG
+99 QETCQRFGGHG
-110 AAMAQAYN
+110 AAMSQGYN
-118 HMIMPLANTRDKST
+118 HLILPLANERDKST
-132 QTIWGTRDFEYR
+132 QVIWGIRDFEYR
-144 FGRFPEGM
+144 FGRYPEGM
-152 WLPEGAVDIETLET
+152 WLPEAAVDIQTLET
-166 LAAQKIGFTVLPQ
+166 LAAQKIRFTVLPP

-184 VRPIGQTKW
+184 VRPIGKSNW
-193 KDVSGGQIDPSRA
+193 KDISGGQIDPSRA

-215 SIALFFFD
+215 SIVLFFFD

-231 FENILMRGEDFA
+231 FENVLMRGEDFA
-243 QRLMGGFADTREW
+243 RRLVGGFSDTRKW

-290 KLAELTVYAD
+290 NLAQLTVYAD

-324 VERWRSNC
+324 IERWRSNC

-338 PGWNQEWRTPLRQA
+338 PGWNQEWRTPLRDA

-358 TLTLQFEQAAGG
+358 TLTPKFEQAAGT
-370 LFADPWG
+370 LFGDGWR

-387 NRSHRSIDRF
+387 NRSHDTMDRF
-397 LHEQAGHEL
+397 LHEQARNEL
-406 NDCER
+406 KECER
-411 VQALKLMELQR
+411 EQALKLMELQR

-437 LSGIETVQSIQYSG
+437 LSGLETVQAIQYSG
-451 RAVQLAQS
+451 RAVQLAQA
-459 LFNGTKV
+459 LFNEPKI
-466 EEEYLKKLAAA
+466 EEEYLGKLASAH
-477 RSNIPEQGDGR
+477 SNIPEHGDGR
-488 KIYENFV
+488 KIYESFV
-495 RPSIIDLNKVGAHYA
+495 RPAMIDLKKVGAHYA
-510 ISSLFEAYPP
+510 ISSLFESYPP
-520 HSDTYCYV
+520 HSQTYCYQ
-528 IDQED
+528 IQQED

-553 NITLDSSRVTFGA
+553 DITLESGHVTFGA

-577 VRDFVNEQVYNE
+577 VRESADEQTYKDA
-589 TAERITKA
+589 TDKITKA

-608 AIDVAFGSGS
+608 AIDGAFGSGS

-626 DEQRKILKIILNSA
+626 DEQRKILRIILNSA

-660 FVAAHGIPHIRHF
+660 FVAAHGIPLIRHF

-687 AIEAETVSVDMVRA
+687 AIEVENVNVDLVRA
-701 LMEEAKAVHVSLDAA
+701 LMEEAKAVHVNLDAA

-721 LRRKLQ
+721 LRRKLET
-727 AMAEDWELHPCDLEK
+727 MAEAWESEPCDLQK
-742 VGSLEAAVRLARS
+742 VVSLEAAVKLARS
-755 FPFEIRLWE
+755 FPFEVRLWE
-764 IQNAYHSVL
+764 IQNIYHSVL
-773 KSSANGRQRE
+773 VSSANGNE
-783 DAGCELP
+783 PHGAGCGLP
-790 EWNQTFRSLGEQLGM
+790 EWSETFRSLGEQLGM

>member
-55 LDGEQKIADIVNN
+55 LDGEQKIIDIVNN
-68 YAKISF
+68 YSKISF
-74 DFGPTLISWIEA
+74 DFGPTLISWIET
-86 KVPRLY
+86 KIPRLY
-92 KAIQAAD
+92 KVIQAAD
-99 EETCQRFGGHG
+99 QETCERFGGHG
-110 AAMAQAYN
+110 AAMAQGYN
-118 HMIMPLANTRDKST
+118 HMILPLANARDKST
-132 QTIWGTRDFEYR
+132 QVIWGIGDFEYR
-144 FGRFPEGM
+144 FGRYPEGM

-166 LAAQKIGFTVLPQ
+166 LAEHKIRFTVLPP

-184 VRPIGQTKW
+184 VRPIGKSEW
-193 KDVSGGQIDPSRA
+193 KDISGGQIDPSRA

-215 SIALFFFD
+215 SIVLFFFD

-243 QRLMGGFADTREW
+243 QRLMGGFSDARKW

-281 YALRYIETQ
+281 YALRYIESE

-313 VENTSW
+313 IENTSW

-338 PGWNQEWRTPLRQA
+338 PGWNQEWRAPLREA

-358 TLTLQFEQAAGG
+358 TLAPKFEQAAGA
-370 LFADPWG
+370 LFANVWR
-377 ARDQYISVIL
+377 ARDQYIAVIL
-387 NRSHRSIDRF
+387 NRSRDGIDRF
-397 LHEQAGHEL
+397 LREQAGREL
-406 NDCER
+406 KGCE
-411 VQALKLMELQR
+411 QINALKLMELQR

-437 LSGIETVQSIQYSG
+437 LSGLETVQAIQYSG

-459 LFNGTKV
+459 LFNDPKI
-466 EEEYLKKLAAA
+466 EEEYLNKLAIAH
-477 RSNIPEQGDGR
+477 SNIPEQGDGR

-495 RPSIIDLNKVGAHYA
+495 RPAMIDLNKVGAHYA
-510 ISSLFEAYPP
+510 ISSLFESYPP
-520 HSDTYCYV
+520 HSQTYCYQ
-528 IDQED
+528 INQED

-553 NITLDSSRVTFGA
+553 DITLESTRVTFGA

-577 VRDFVNEQVYNE
+577 VRQFADEKSYKE

-626 DEQRKILKIILNSA
+626 DEQRKILQIILNSA

-660 FVAAHGIPHIRHF
+660 FVAAHGIPLIRHF

-687 AIEAETVSVDMVRA
+687 AIETQDVNVDLVRA
-701 LMEEAKAVHVSLDAA
+701 LMEEAKAVHVNLDAA

-721 LRRKLQ
+721 LRRKLEI
-727 AMAEDWELHPCDLEK
+727 MAEEWERQPCDLEK
-742 VGSLEAAVRLARS
+742 VLSLEAAVKLARS

-764 IQNAYHSVL
+764 IQNIYHSVL
-773 KSSANGRQRE
+773 KSSANGNKPHGEGR
-783 DAGCELP
+783 ELP
-790 EWNQTFRSLGEQLGM
+790 EWSRSFRSLGEQLGM

>member
-1 MTDRYVCIHAHFYQP
+1 MNDRYVCIHAHFYQP

-55 LDGEQKIADIVNN
+55 LDGEQKIIEIVNN
-68 YAKISF
+68 YSKISF

-86 KVPRLY
+86 KIPRLY

-99 EETCQRFGGHG
+99 KATCERFGGHG
-110 AAMAQAYN
+110 AAMAQGYN
-118 HMIMPLANTRDKST
+118 HMILPLANKRDRET
-132 QTIWGTRDFEYR
+132 QIIWGIRDFEYR
-144 FGRFPEGM
+144 FGRYPEGM
-152 WLPEGAVDIETLET
+152 WLPEAAADIETL
-166 LAAQKIGFTVLPQ
+166 AVMARHRIRFTVLPP

-184 VRPIGQTKW
+184 VKPPGKKEW
-193 KDVSGGQIDPSRA
+193 KDISGGRIDPSRA
-206 YLANLPSGR
+206 YLCKLPSGQ
-215 SIALFFFD
+215 SIVLFFFD

-243 QRLMGGFADTREW
+243 QRIIGGFSDERKG
-256 PQLTNIATDGET
+256 PQLTHIATDGET

-281 YALRYIETQ
+281 YALRHIETQ
-290 KLAELTVYAD
+290 KLAELTVYAS
-300 FLEKHPP
+300 FLETHPP

-324 VERWRSNC
+324 IERWRSNC

-358 TLTLQFEQAAGG
+358 ALAPKFEEASRA
-370 LFADPWG
+370 LFADGWK
-377 ARDQYISVIL
+377 ARDEYVSVIL
-387 NRSHRSIDRF
+387 NRSRENVDRF

-406 NDCER
+406 NECER
-411 VQALKLMELQR
+411 MHALKWMELQR

-437 LSGIETVQSIQYSG
+437 LSGLETVQAIQYSG

-459 LFNGTKV
+459 LFNDPKM
-466 EEEYLKKLAAA
+466 EEEYLNKLAAA
-477 RSNIPEQGDGR
+477 HSNIPEQGDGR
-488 KIYENFV
+488 TIYENYV
-495 RPSIIDLNKVGAHYA
+495 RPAMIDLNKVGAHYA
-510 ISSLFEAYPP
+510 ISSLFESYPP
-520 HSDTYCYV
+520 QSQTYCYQ
-528 IDQED
+528 IHQED

-546 GRIRITS
+546 GRIRIS
-553 NITLDSSRVTFGA
+553 SDITLESSRVSFGA

-577 VRDFVNEQVYNE
+577 VREFKDQQTYKEMVEK
-589 TAERITKA
+589 ITKA
-597 FESGDFTDLIR
+597 FESGDFTDLVR
-608 AIDVAFGSGS
+608 AIDVAFGSVS

-626 DEQRKILKIILNSA
+626 DEQRKILRIILNSA

-660 FVAAHGIPHIRHF
+660 FIAAHGIPLIRHF

-687 AIEAETVSVDMVRA
+687 AIEAESLNVDLVRA
-701 LMEEAKAVHVSLDAA
+701 LMEEANAVHVDLDAA

-721 LRRKLQ
+721 LRGKLE
-727 AMAEDWELHPCDLEK
+727 AMAEEWESQPCNAEK
-742 VGSLEAAVRLARS
+742 LISLEAAVKVARS

-764 IQNAYHSVL
+764 IQNVYHSVL
-773 KSSANGRQRE
+773 LNSANGNKPHA
-783 DAGCELP
+783 AGCEGP
-790 EWNQTFRSLGEQLGM
+790 EWTQTFRSLGDQLGM

>member
-40 RVTAECYAPNAAARI
+40 RVTAECYAPNAASRI
-55 LDGEQKIADIVNN
+55 LDGEQKIMDIVNN
-68 YAKISF
+68 YSKISF
-74 DFGPTLISWIEA
+74 DFGPTLISWIET
-86 KVPRLY
+86 KIPRLY

-99 EETCQRFGGHG
+99 RETCERFGGHG
-110 AAMAQAYN
+110 AAMAQGYN
-118 HMIMPLANTRDKST
+118 HMILPLAHARDKCT
-132 QTIWGTRDFEYR
+132 QVIWGIQDFAHR
-144 FGRFPEGM
+144 FGRYPEGM
-152 WLPEGAVDIETLET
+152 WLPEAAVDVQTLET
-166 LAAQKIGFTVLPQ
+166 LAAQKIRFTVLAP
-179 HAAKR
+179 HAAKQ
-184 VRPIGQTKW
+184 VRAIGTSDW
-193 KDVSGGQIDPSRA
+193 KDISGGQIDPSRA

-215 SIALFFFD
+215 SIVLFFFD

-243 QRLMGGFADTREW
+243 QRLAGGFSDERKW

-281 YALRYIETQ
+281 YALRHIETQ
-290 KLAELTVYAD
+290 NLAQLTVYAD

-313 VENTSW
+313 VDNTSW

-324 VERWRSNC
+324 IERWRSNC
-332 GCNSGR
+332 SCNSGR
-338 PGWNQEWRTPLRQA
+338 PGWNQEWRAPLREA

-358 TLTLQFEQAAGG
+358 TLTPKFEQAAGA
-370 LFADPWG
+370 LFADAWR

-387 NRSHRSIDRF
+387 DRSQDSVGRF
-397 LHEQAGHEL
+397 LHEQASHEL
-406 NDCER
+406 KDCER

-437 LSGIETVQSIQYSG
+437 LSGLETVQAIQYSG
-451 RAVQLAQS
+451 RAVQLAQA
-459 LFNGTKV
+459 LFDGPKI
-466 EEEYLKKLAAA
+466 EEEYLNKLALAH
-477 RSNIPEQGDGR
+477 SNIAEQGDGR

-495 RPSIIDLNKVGAHYA
+495 RPAMIGLNEVGAHYG
-510 ISSLFEAYPP
+510 ISSLFESYAPQ
-520 HSDTYCYV
+520 SQTYCYQ
-528 IDQED
+528 IHQED
-533 HTMLSSGKSRVSF
+533 HTMLSAGKSRVSF

-553 NITLDSSRVTFGA
+553 DITLDSTRVTFGA

-577 VRDFVNEQVYNE
+577 VREFVDGQAYKE

-597 FESGDFTDLIR
+597 FEGGDFTDLIR

-626 DEQRKILKIILNSA
+626 DEQRKILQIILNSA

-660 FVAAHGIPHIRHF
+660 FVAAHGIPLIRHF
-673 QAAAEVTLNAELRR
+673 QVAAEVTLNAELRR
-687 AIEAETVSVDMVRA
+687 AIEAENVNVDLVRA
-701 LMEEAKAVHVSLDAA
+701 LMEEAKAVRVNLDAP

-721 LRRKLQ
+721 LRRKLET
-727 AMAEDWELHPCDLEK
+727 MAEEWGSQPCDLEK
-742 VGSLEAAVRLARS
+742 VASLEAAVRLARS
-755 FPFEIRLWE
+755 FPFEVRLWE

-773 KSSANGRQRE
+773 VSSANGNKPHG
-783 DAGCELP
+783 AGCDLP
-790 EWNQTFRSLGEQLGM
+790 EWNQSFRSLGEQLGM

>member
-1 MTDRYVCIHAHFYQP
+1 VNDRYVCIHAHFYQP

-55 LDGEQKIADIVNN
+55 LDGEKKIVDIVNN
-68 YAKISF
+68 YSKISF
-74 DFGPTLISWIEA
+74 DFGPTLISWLEA
-86 KVPRLY
+86 KVPRVY

-99 EETCQRFGGHG
+99 RETCERFGGHG
-110 AAMAQAYN
+110 AAMAQGYN
-118 HMIMPLANTRDKST
+118 HVIMPLANQRDKET
-132 QTIWGTRDFEYR
+132 QILWGIRDFEYR
-144 FGRFPEGM
+144 FGRYPEGM
-152 WLPEGAVDIETLET
+152 WLPEAAVDIETLET
-166 LAAQKIGFTVLPQ
+166 MARHKIRFTVLPP

-184 VRPIGQTKW
+184 VRPPGKKEW
-193 KDVSGGQIDPSRA
+193 KDISGGRIDPSRA
-206 YLANLPSGR
+206 YLCKLPSGQ
-215 SIALFFFD
+215 SIVLFFFD

-243 QRLMGGFADTREW
+243 QRIIGGFSDERKW

-290 KLAELTVYAD
+290 KLAQLTVYAD

-313 VENTSW
+313 EENTSW

-338 PGWNQEWRTPLRQA
+338 AGWNQEWRTPLRQA
-352 FDWLRD
+352 FDWLRE
-358 TLTLQFEQAAGG
+358 TLGPKFEQAGG
-370 LFADPWG
+370 ALFADAWR

-387 NRSHRSIDRF
+387 NRSRETVDRF
-397 LHEQAGHEL
+397 LHEQAKSEL
-406 NDCER
+406 KDCEQ

-437 LSGIETVQSIQYSG
+437 LSGLETVQSIQYSG

-459 LFNGTKV
+459 LFNDAKI
-466 EEEYLKKLAAA
+466 EEEFLNKLALAH
-477 RSNIPEQGDGR
+477 SNIPGQGDGR
-488 KIYENFV
+488 KIYESYV
-495 RPSIIDLNKVGAHYA
+495 RPAMIDLNKVAAHYA
-510 ISSLFEAYPP
+510 ISSLFESYPP
-520 HSDTYCYV
+520 ESQTYCYQ
-528 IDQED
+528 INQED

-546 GRIRITS
+546 GRIRVTSDITQE
-553 NITLDSSRVTFGA
+553 SSRVTFGA

-577 VRDFVNEQVYNE
+577 VKEFTNEPAYKE
-589 TAERITKA
+589 MAEKLSKA
-597 FESGDFTDLIR
+597 FESGDFTDLVR
-608 AIDVAFGSGS
+608 AVDAAFGSVS

-626 DEQRKILKIILNSA
+626 DEQRKILQIILNSA

-660 FVAAHGIPHIRHF
+660 FIAAHGIPLVRHF

-687 AIEAETVSVDMVRA
+687 AIEGESLTVDLVRA
-701 LMEEAKAVHVSLDAA
+701 LMEEARAVHVDLDGA

-721 LRRKLQ
+721 LRKKLER
-727 AMAEDWELHPCDLEK
+727 MAEEWESQPCDAEK
-742 VGSLEAAVRLARS
+742 LTSLEAAVKLARS
-755 FPFEIRLWE
+755 FPFEVRLWE
-764 IQNAYHSVL
+764 IQNLYHSVL
-773 KSSANGRQRE
+773 LNSANGNKPHA
-783 DAGCELP
+783 AGCEGP
-790 EWNQTFRSLGEQLGM
+790 EWTQTFRSLGDQLGM

>member
-152 WLPEGAVDIETLET
+152 WLPEGAVDMETLET

-358 TLTLQFEQAAGG
+358 TLTPQFEQAAGG

-773 KSSANGRQRE
+773 KSSANGHQRE

>member
-1 MTDRYVCIHAHFYQP
+1 MNDRYVCIHAHFYQP

-55 LDGEQKIADIVNN
+55 LDGEKKIVDIVNN
-68 YAKISF
+68 YSKISY
-74 DFGPTLISWIEA
+74 DFGPTLVSWLEA
-86 KVPRLY
+86 KVPRVY

-99 EETCQRFGGHG
+99 RETCERFNGHG
-110 AAMAQAYN
+110 AAMAQGYN
-118 HMIMPLANTRDKST
+118 HVIMPLANQRDKET
-132 QTIWGTRDFEYR
+132 QILWGIRDFEYR
-144 FGRFPEGM
+144 FGRYAEGM
-152 WLPEGAVDIETLET
+152 WLPEAAVDIETLET
-166 LAAQKIGFTVLPQ
+166 MARHKIRFTVLPP

-184 VRPIGQTKW
+184 VRPPGKKEW
-193 KDVSGGQIDPSRA
+193 KDISGGRIDPSRA
-206 YLANLPSGR
+206 YLCKLPSGQ
-215 SIALFFFD
+215 SIVSFFFD

-243 QRLMGGFADTREW
+243 QRIIGGFSDERKW

-290 KLAELTVYAD
+290 KLAQLTVYAD

-313 VENTSW
+313 EENTSW

-324 VERWRSNC
+324 VDRWRSNC

-338 PGWNQEWRTPLRQA
+338 AGWNQEWRTPLRQA

-358 TLTLQFEQAAGG
+358 TLAPKFEQAGG
-370 LFADPWG
+370 ALFADAWR
-377 ARDQYISVIL
+377 ARDQYIPVIL
-387 NRSHRSIDRF
+387 KRSRETVDRF
-397 LHEQAGHEL
+397 LHEQASREL
-406 NDCER
+406 KDCEQ

-437 LSGIETVQSIQYSG
+437 LSGLETVQSIQYAG

-459 LFNGTKV
+459 LFNDAKI
-466 EEEYLKKLAAA
+466 EEEFLNKLALAH
-477 RSNIPEQGDGR
+477 SNIPGQGDGR
-488 KIYENFV
+488 KIYESYV
-495 RPSIIDLNKVGAHYA
+495 RPAMIDLNKVGAHYA
-510 ISSLFEAYPP
+510 ISSLFESYPP
-520 HSDTYCYV
+520 QSQTYCYE
-528 IDQED
+528 INQED

-553 NITLDSSRVTFGA
+553 DITQESSRVTFGA

-577 VRDFVNEQVYNE
+577 VKEFTNEQVYKE
-589 TAERITKA
+589 MAEKLSKA
-597 FESGDFTDLIR
+597 FESGDFTDLVR
-608 AIDVAFGSGS
+608 AVDAAFGSVS

-626 DEQRKILKIILNSA
+626 DEQRKILQIILNSA

-660 FVAAHGIPHIRHF
+660 FIAAHGIPLIRHF

-687 AIEAETVSVDMVRA
+687 AIEEKSLNVDLVRA
-701 LMEEAKAVHVSLDAA
+701 LMEEARAVHVDLDGA

-721 LRRKLQ
+721 LRNKLER
-727 AMAEDWELHPCDLEK
+727 MAEEWESQPCDAEK
-742 VGSLEAAVRLARS
+742 LTSLEAAVKLARS
-755 FPFEIRLWE
+755 FPFEVRLWE
-764 IQNAYHSVL
+764 IQNLYHSVL
-773 KSSANGRQRE
+773 LNSANGNKPHA
-783 DAGCELP
+783 AGCEGP
-790 EWNQTFRSLGEQLGM
+790 EWTQTFRSLGDQLGM

>member
-1 MTDRYVCIHAHFYQP
+1 MNDRYVCIHAHFYQP

-40 RVTAECYAPNAAARI
+40 RVTAECYAPNAASRI
-55 LDGEQKIADIVNN
+55 LDGEQKIMDIVNN
-68 YAKISF
+68 YSKISF

-86 KVPRLY
+86 KAPRLY
-92 KAIQAAD
+92 KSIQSAD
-99 EETCQRFGGHG
+99 RESCERFAGHG
-110 AAMAQAYN
+110 AAMAQGYN
-118 HMIMPLANTRDKST
+118 HIILPLANTRDKTT
-132 QTIWGTRDFEYR
+132 QVIWGIRDFEHR
-144 FGRFPEGM
+144 FGRYPEGM
-152 WLPEGAVDIETLET
+152 WLPEAAVDLETLET
-166 LAAQKIGFTVLPQ
+166 LARQKIRFTVLPP

-184 VRPIGQTKW
+184 VRTIGKPEW
-193 KDVSGGQIDPSRA
+193 KDISGGRIDPSRG
-206 YLANLPSGR
+206 YLTNLPSGQ
-215 SIALFFFD
+215 SIVLFFYD

-231 FENILMRGEDFA
+231 FENILKRGEDFA
-243 QRLMGGFADTREW
+243 QRIVGGFSDARTW

-268 YGHHRAHGDMALS
+268 YGHHRPHGDMALS
-281 YALRYIETQ
+281 YALRFIENQ
-290 KLAELTVYAD
+290 KLAQLTVYAD

-332 GCNSGR
+332 GCNSGHA
-338 PGWNQEWRTPLRQA
+338 GWNQEWRAPLRHA

-358 TLTLQFEQAAGG
+358 TLTGTFEQAAGA
-370 LFADPWG
+370 LFGDPWH

-387 NRSHRSIDRF
+387 NRSRDNLDRF
-397 LHEQAGHEL
+397 LHEQARHEL
-406 NDCER
+406 KDCEK

-437 LSGIETVQSIQYSG
+437 LSGLETVQAIQYSG

-459 LFNGTKV
+459 LFGDPKI
-466 EEEYLKKLAAA
+466 EEEYLTKLAVA

-495 RPSIIDLNKVGAHYA
+495 SSAMIDLHKVGAHYA
-510 ISSLFEAYPP
+510 ISSLFESYAP
-520 HSDTYCYV
+520 HSQTYRYQ
-528 IDQED
+528 IQQED
-533 HTMLSSGKSRVSF
+533 HTILSSGKSRVSF

-553 NITLDSSRVTFGA
+553 DITLDSARVTFGA

-577 VRDFVNEQVYNE
+577 VREFVDEHTYKE
-589 TAERITKA
+589 TTDRITKA

-608 AIDVAFGSGS
+608 AIDVAFSSGS

-626 DEQRKILKIILNSA
+626 DEQRKILQIILNSA
-640 LEEAESSYR
+640 LDEAESSYR

-660 FVAAHGIPHIRHF
+660 FVAAHGMPLIHHF
-673 QAAAEVTLNAELRR
+673 QAAAEITLNAELRR
-687 AIEAETVSVDMVRA
+687 AIEADNVHIDLVRA
-701 LMEEAKAVHVSLDAA
+701 LMEEAKAVHVKLDAA

-721 LRRKLQ
+721 LRRKLEV
-727 AMAEDWELHPCDLEK
+727 MAEDWESRPCNLEK
-742 VGSLEAAVRLARS
+742 VVSLEAAVKLARS

-764 IQNAYHSVL
+764 IQNAYYSVL
-773 KSSANGRQRE
+773 TNSANGSKARW
-783 DAGCELP
+783 AGCDQP
-790 EWNQTFRSLGEQLGM
+790 EWKESFRSLGEQLGM
-805 RMS
+805 RIS

>member
-1 MTDRYVCIHAHFYQP
+1 VTDRYVCIHAHFYQP

-55 LDGEQKIADIVNN
+55 LDGEQKIIDIVNN

-74 DFGPTLISWIEA
+74 DFGPTLISWIEDKA
-86 KVPRLY
+86 PRLY
-92 KAIQAAD
+92 KAIQSAD
-99 EETCQRFGGHG
+99 KESCERFGGHG

-118 HMIMPLANTRDKST
+118 HMIMPLANDRDKST
-132 QTIWGTRDFEYR
+132 QTIWGIRDFEHR
-144 FGRFPEGM
+144 FGRYPEGM
-152 WLPEGAVDIETLET
+152 WLPEAAVDLQALET
-166 LAAQKIGFTVLPQ
+166 LAAQKIRFTVLPQ

-184 VRPIGQTKW
+184 VRPIGKTNW

-206 YLANLPSGR
+206 YLCNLPSGR
-215 SIALFFFD
+215 SIVLFFFD

-243 QRLMGGFADTREW
+243 QRLMGGFSDGRKW

-281 YALRYIETQ
+281 YALRYIETE
-290 KLAELTVYAD
+290 KLANLTAYAD

-307 THEVEI
+307 THEVDI

-338 PGWNQEWRTPLRQA
+338 PGWNQEWRTPLRAA

-358 TLTLQFEQAAGG
+358 TLTPKYEQNASAV
-370 LFADPWG
+370 FAEPWR
-377 ARDQYISVIL
+377 ARDEYISVIL
-387 NRSHRSIDRF
+387 DRSRDNIDRF
-397 LHEQAGHEL
+397 LREQAGREL
-406 NDCER
+406 KECEK
-411 VQALKLMELQR
+411 VHALKLMELQR

-437 LSGIETVQSIQYSG
+437 LSGLETVQAIQYSG

-459 LFNGTKV
+459 LFHDDKI
-466 EEEYLKKLAAA
+466 EQEYVDKLAAA
-477 RSNIPEQGDGR
+477 HSNIPEHSDGK
-488 KIYENFV
+488 KIYEIFV
-495 RPSIIDLNKVGAHYA
+495 RPAMLDLNKVGAHYA

-520 HSDTYCYV
+520 HSQTYCYQ

-533 HTMLSSGKSRVSF
+533 HTILSSGKSRVSV

-553 NITLDSSRVTFGA
+553 DITLDSARVTFGA

-577 VRDFVNEQVYNE
+577 VREFVSVEVYKD

-626 DEQRKILKIILNSA
+626 DEQRKILQIILNSA

-673 QAAAEVTLNAELRR
+673 QAAAEVTLNSELRR
-687 AIEAETVSVDMVRA
+687 AIEAENVNVDLVRA
-701 LMEEAKAVHVSLDAA
+701 LMEEARAVHVNLDAA

-727 AMAEDWELHPCDLEK
+727 SMAEDWEQHPCDLEK
-742 VGSLEAAVRLARS
+742 IGSLESAVKLARS
-755 FPFEIRLWE
+755 FPFEVRLWE
-764 IQNAYHSVL
+764 IQNVYHSVL
-773 KSSANGRQRE
+773 TMSANGHKPE
-783 DAGCELP
+783 GAGCEVP
-790 EWNQTFRSLGEQLGM
+790 EWQQRFRSLGEQLGM

>member
-1 MTDRYVCIHAHFYQP
+1 MNDRYVCIHAHFYQP

-55 LDGEQKIADIVNN
+55 LDGEKKIVDIVNN
-68 YAKISF
+68 YSKISF
-74 DFGPTLISWIEA
+74 DFGPTLISWLEA
-86 KVPRLY
+86 KVPRVY

-99 EETCQRFGGHG
+99 RETCERFGGHG
-110 AAMAQAYN
+110 AAMAQGYN
-118 HMIMPLANTRDKST
+118 HVIMPLANQRDKET
-132 QTIWGTRDFEYR
+132 QILWGIRDFEYR
-144 FGRFPEGM
+144 FGRYPEGM
-152 WLPEGAVDIETLET
+152 WLPEAAVDIETLEMM
-166 LAAQKIGFTVLPQ
+166 ARHKIRFTVLPP

-184 VRPIGQTKW
+184 VRPPGKKEW
-193 KDVSGGQIDPSRA
+193 KDISGGRIDPSRA
-206 YLANLPSGR
+206 YLCKLPSGQ
-215 SIALFFFD
+215 SIVLFFFD

-243 QRLMGGFADTREW
+243 QRIIGGFSDERKW

-290 KLAELTVYAD
+290 KLAQLTVYAD

-313 VENTSW
+313 EENTSW

-338 PGWNQEWRTPLRQA
+338 AGWNQEWRTPLRQA

-358 TLTLQFEQAAGG
+358 TLGPKFEQAGG
-370 LFADPWG
+370 ALFADAWR

-387 NRSHRSIDRF
+387 NRSRETVDRF
-397 LHEQAGHEL
+397 LHEQASREL
-406 NDCER
+406 KDCER

-437 LSGIETVQSIQYSG
+437 LSGLETVQSIQYSG

-459 LFNGTKV
+459 LFNDAKI
-466 EEEYLKKLAAA
+466 EEEFLNKLALAH
-477 RSNIPEQGDGR
+477 SNIPGQGDGR
-488 KIYENFV
+488 KIYESYV
-495 RPSIIDLNKVGAHYA
+495 RPAMIDLNKVGAHYA
-510 ISSLFEAYPP
+510 ISSLFESYPP
-520 HSDTYCYV
+520 ESQTYCYQ
-528 IDQED
+528 INQED

-553 NITLDSSRVTFGA
+553 DITQESSRVTFGA

-577 VRDFVNEQVYNE
+577 VKEFTNEQAYKE
-589 TAERITKA
+589 MAEKLSKA
-597 FESGDFTDLIR
+597 FESGDFTDLVR
-608 AIDVAFGSGS
+608 AVDAAFGSVS

-626 DEQRKILKIILNSA
+626 DEQRKILQIILNSA

-660 FVAAHGIPHIRHF
+660 FIAAHGIPLVRHF

-687 AIEAETVSVDMVRA
+687 AIEGESLNVDLVRA
-701 LMEEAKAVHVSLDAA
+701 LMEEARAVHVDLDGA

-721 LRRKLQ
+721 LRKKLER
-727 AMAEDWELHPCDLEK
+727 MAEEWESQPCDAEK
-742 VGSLEAAVRLARS
+742 LTSLEAAVKLARS
-755 FPFEIRLWE
+755 FPFEVRLWE
-764 IQNAYHSVL
+764 IQNLYHSVL
-773 KSSANGRQRE
+773 LNSANGNKPHA
-783 DAGCELP
+783 AGCEGP
-790 EWNQTFRSLGEQLGM
+790 EWTQTFRSLGDQLGM

>member
-1 MTDRYVCIHAHFYQP
+1 VNDRYVCIHAHFYQP

-40 RVTAECYAPNAAARI
+40 RVTAESYAPNAAARI
-55 LDGEQKIADIVNN
+55 LDGEQKIIDIVNN
-68 YAKISF
+68 YSKISF

-86 KVPRLY
+86 KIPRLY
-92 KAIQAAD
+92 KSIQAAD
-99 EETCQRFGGHG
+99 KETCERFGGHG
-110 AAMAQAYN
+110 AAMAQGYN
-118 HMIMPLANTRDKST
+118 HMILPLANTRDKET
-132 QTIWGTRDFEYR
+132 QVLWGIRDFEYR
-144 FGRFPEGM
+144 FRRYPEGM
-152 WLPEGAVDIETLET
+152 WLPEAAVDIETLEIM
-166 LAAQKIGFTVLPQ
+166 ARHKIRFTVLPP

-184 VRPIGQTKW
+184 VRPPGKKEW
-193 KDVSGGQIDPSRA
+193 KDIGGGRIDPSRA
-206 YLANLPSGR
+206 YLCKLPSGQ
-215 SIALFFFD
+215 SIVLFFFD

-243 QRLMGGFADTREW
+243 QRIIGGFSDERKW

-281 YALRYIETQ
+281 YALRHIETQ

-324 VERWRSNC
+324 VDRWRSNC

-338 PGWNQEWRTPLRQA
+338 PAWNQEWRTPLRQA

-358 TLTLQFEQAAGG
+358 TLAPKFEEASRGF
-370 LFADPWG
+370 FADPWR

-387 NRSHRSIDRF
+387 NRSQENVDRF
-397 LHEQAGHEL
+397 LHEQANHEL
-406 NDCER
+406 KDCER

-422 HLMLMYTSCGWFFDE
+422 HSMLMYTSCGWFFDE

-451 RAVQLAQS
+451 RAVQLAHS
-459 LFNGTKV
+459 LFNDPKI
-466 EEEYLKKLAAA
+466 EEEYLNKLAEAH
-477 RSNIPEQGDGR
+477 SNIPEQGDGR
-488 KIYENFV
+488 TIYENYV
-495 RPSIIDLNKVGAHYA
+495 LPAMIDLNKVGAHYA
-510 ISSLFEAYPP
+510 ISSLFESYPP
-520 HSDTYCYV
+520 QSQTYCYQ
-528 IDQED
+528 INQED

-553 NITLDSSRVTFGA
+553 EITLESSRVTFGA

-577 VRDFVNEQVYNE
+577 VREFKDEQTYKE
-589 TAERITKA
+589 MAEKVTKA
-597 FESGDFTDLIR
+597 FESGDFTDLVK
-608 AIDVAFGSGS
+608 AIDVAFGSVS

-626 DEQRKILKIILNSA
+626 DEQRKILRIILNSA

-660 FVAAHGIPHIRHF
+660 FIAAHGIPLIRHF

-687 AIEAETVSVDMVRA
+687 AIEADNLNVDLVRA
-701 LMEEAKAVHVSLDAA
+701 LMEEAKAVHVNLDAA

-721 LRRKLQ
+721 LRGKLER
-727 AMAEDWELHPCDLEK
+727 MAEEWESQPCNAEK
-742 VGSLEAAVRLARS
+742 LMSLESAVRLARS

-764 IQNAYHSVL
+764 IQNLYHSVL
-773 KSSANGRQRE
+773 LNSANGNKPH
-783 DAGCELP
+783 ALGCEGP
-790 EWNQTFRSLGEQLGM
+790 EWTQTFRSLGDHLGM

>member
-1 MTDRYVCIHAHFYQP
+1 MNDRYVCIHAHFYQP

-55 LDGEQKIADIVNN
+55 LDGEKKIIDIVNN
-68 YAKISF
+68 YSKISF
-74 DFGPTLISWIEA
+74 DFGPTLISWLED
-86 KVPRLY
+86 KVPRVY

-99 EETCQRFGGHG
+99 KETCERFGGHG
-110 AAMAQAYN
+110 AAMAQGYN
-118 HMIMPLANTRDKST
+118 HMILPLANTRDRET
-132 QTIWGTRDFEYR
+132 QVVWGIRDFEYR
-144 FGRFPEGM
+144 FGHYPEGM
-152 WLPEGAVDIETLET
+152 WLPEAAVDIETLEIM
-166 LAAQKIGFTVLPQ
+166 ARHKIRFTVLQP

-184 VRPIGQTKW
+184 VKPPGKKEW
-193 KDVSGGQIDPSRA
+193 KDISGGRIDPSRA
-206 YLANLPSGR
+206 YLCKLPSGQ
-215 SIALFFFD
+215 SIVLFFFD

-243 QRLMGGFADTREW
+243 QRIIGGFSDERKW

-324 VERWRSNC
+324 IERWRSNC

-358 TLTLQFEQAAGG
+358 TLAPKFDEASRG
-370 LFADPWG
+370 LFADGWR

-387 NRSHRSIDRF
+387 NRSRENVERF
-397 LHEQAGHEL
+397 LHEQANHEL
-406 NDCER
+406 KDCER
-411 VQALKLMELQR
+411 VQGLKLMELQR

-437 LSGIETVQSIQYSG
+437 LSGLETVQSIQYSG

-459 LFNGTKV
+459 LFNDPKI
-466 EEEYLKKLAAA
+466 EDEYLNKLTLAH
-477 RSNIPEQGDGR
+477 SNIPDQGDGKR
-488 KIYENFV
+488 IYESYV
-495 RPSIIDLNKVGAHYA
+495 KPALIDLNKVGAHYA
-510 ISSLFEAYPP
+510 ISSLFEPYPP
-520 HSDTYCYV
+520 QSKTYCYE
-528 IDQED
+528 INQED
-533 HTMLSSGKSRVSF
+533 HTVLSSGKSRVSF

-553 NITLDSSRVTFGA
+553 DITEETSRVTFGA

-577 VRDFVNEQVYNE
+577 VREFTNEQAYKE
-589 TAERITKA
+589 MAEKITKA
-597 FESGDFTDLIR
+597 FEGGDFTDLVR
-608 AIDVAFGSGS
+608 AIDVAFGSVS

-626 DEQRKILKIILNSA
+626 DEQRKILRIILNSA

-660 FVAAHGIPHIRHF
+660 FIAAHGIPLIRHF

-687 AIEAETVSVDMVRA
+687 AIEAESLNVDLVRA
-701 LMEEAKAVHVSLDAA
+701 LMEEAKAVHVNLDAA
-716 TLEFA
+716 TLEYA
-721 LRRKLQ
+721 LRGKLERI
-727 AMAEDWELHPCDLEK
+727 AEEWESQPCNAEK
-742 VGSLEAAVRLARS
+742 LTSLESAVKLARS

-764 IQNAYHSVL
+764 IQNVYHSVL
-773 KSSANGRQRE
+773 LNSANGNKPHA
-783 DAGCELP
+783 AGCDGP
-790 EWNQTFRSLGEQLGM
+790 EWTQTFRSLGDQLGM

>member
-1 MTDRYVCIHAHFYQP
+1 MTERYVCIHAHFYQP

-40 RVTAECYAPNAAARI
+40 RVTAECYAPNATSRI
-55 LDGEQKIADIVNN
+55 LDGEQKIVDIVNN

-74 DFGPTLISWIEA
+74 DFGATLISWIEEKA
-86 KVPRLY
+86 PRLY

-99 EETCQRFGGHG
+99 QETCERFGSHG
-110 AAMAQAYN
+110 AAMGQAYN
-118 HMIMPLANTRDKST
+118 HMILPLANDRDKCT
-132 QTIWGTRDFEYR
+132 QTLWGIGDFEHR
-144 FGRFPEGM
+144 FGRYPEGM
-152 WLPEGAVDIETLET
+152 WLPEAAVDLPTLEV
-166 LAAQKIGFTVLPQ
+166 LAAQKIRFTVLPQ

-184 VRPIGQTKW
+184 VRPIGKINWT
-193 KDVSGGQIDPSRA
+193 DVSGGRIDPSRA
-206 YLANLPSGR
+206 YSCPLPSGR
-215 SIALFFFD
+215 SIVLFFFD

-243 QRLMGGFADTREW
+243 QRLMRGFSEARKW

-290 KLAELTVYAD
+290 KLADLTVYAD

-313 VENTSW
+313 QENTSW

-338 PGWNQEWRTPLRQA
+338 PGWNQEWRKPLRDA

-358 TLTLQFEQAAGG
+358 TLTPKYEQAAGAF
-370 LFADPWG
+370 FADAWR
-377 ARDQYISVIL
+377 ARDEYISVIL
-387 NRSHRSIDRF
+387 DRSRDNVERF
-397 LHEQAGHEL
+397 LHEQTGREL
-406 NDCER
+406 KDCER
-411 VQALKLMELQR
+411 VRALKLLELQR

-437 LSGIETVQSIQYSG
+437 PSGLETVQSIQYSG
-451 RAVQLAQS
+451 RALQLAQS
-459 LFNGTKV
+459 LFHDGNI
-466 EEEYLKKLAAA
+466 EEQYLAKLDKA
-477 RSNIPEQGDGR
+477 RSNIPEHRDGR
-488 KIYENFV
+488 KIYEMFV
-495 RPSIIDLNKVGAHYA
+495 RPAILDLNKVGAHYA

-520 HSDTYCYV
+520 FSQTYCYQ
-528 IDQED
+528 IHQKD

-546 GRIRITS
+546 GRIEITS
-553 NITLDSSRVTFGA
+553 DITLEPARVTFAA

-577 VRDFVNEQVYNE
+577 VREFVNEEVYQE

-626 DEQRKILKIILNSA
+626 DEQRKILQIILNSA

-687 AIEAETVSVDMVRA
+687 AIEAENVNVDLVRA
-701 LMEEAKAVHVSLDAA
+701 LMEEARTVHVNLDAA

-721 LRRKLQ
+721 LRRRLQ
-727 AMAEDWELHPCDLEK
+727 SMAEDWEEHPCDLDK
-742 VGSLEAAVRLARS
+742 VGSLESAVKLARA
-755 FPFEIRLWE
+755 FPFEVRLWE
-764 IQNAYHSVL
+764 IQNVYHSVL
-773 KSSANGRQRE
+773 MTRRNGHQQPG
-783 DAGCELP
+783 AGC
-790 EWNQTFRSLGEQLGM
+790 
-805 RMS
+805 

>member
-1 MTDRYVCIHAHFYQP
+1 VNDRYVCIHAHFYQP

-55 LDGEQKIADIVNN
+55 LDGEQKIIDIVNN
-68 YAKISF
+68 YSKISF
-74 DFGPTLISWIEA
+74 NFGPTLISWIET
-86 KVPRLY
+86 KIPRLY
-92 KAIQAAD
+92 RAIQSAD
-99 EETCQRFGGHG
+99 SETCERFAGHG

-118 HMIMPLANTRDKST
+118 HMILPLANARDRST
-132 QTIWGTRDFEYR
+132 QVLWGIRDFEYR
-144 FGRFPEGM
+144 FGRYPEGM
-152 WLPEGAVDIETLET
+152 WLPEAAVDIQTLEA
-166 LAAQKIGFTVLPQ
+166 LAEQKIRFTVLPP

-184 VRPIGQTKW
+184 VRQIGKREW
-193 KDVSGGQIDPSRA
+193 KDIGGGRIDPSRA
-206 YLANLPSGR
+206 YLTNLPSGR
-215 SIALFFFD
+215 SIALFFYD

-243 QRLMGGFADTREW
+243 QRIVGGFSDAREW
-256 PQLTNIATDGET
+256 PQLANIATDGET
-268 YGHHRAHGDMALS
+268 YGHHRPHGDMALS
-281 YALRYIETQ
+281 YALRFIETEQ
-290 KLAELTVYAD
+290 LATLTVYAD

-313 VENTSW
+313 VEDTSW

-324 VERWRSNC
+324 IERWRSNC

-338 PGWNQEWRTPLRQA
+338 AAWNQEWRAPLRQA

-358 TLTLQFEQAAGG
+358 ALAPQFEQAAGG
-370 LFADPWG
+370 LFKKPWT
-377 ARDQYISVIL
+377 ARDEYISVIL
-387 NRSHRSIDRF
+387 NRSRDNVDSF
-397 LHEQAGHEL
+397 LHEYSGREL
-406 NDCER
+406 KDCEK

-437 LSGIETVQSIQYSG
+437 LSGLETMQAIQYSG
-451 RAVQLAQS
+451 RAVQLAES
-459 LFNGTKV
+459 LFGDADI
-466 EEEYLKKLAAA
+466 EEQFLNKLSAAH
-477 RSNIPEQGDGR
+477 SNIPENGDGR
-488 KIYENFV
+488 KIYESFV
-495 RPSIIDLNKVGAHYA
+495 RPTILNLEKVGAHYA

-520 HSDTYCYV
+520 YSQTYCYQ
-528 IDQED
+528 IQQED
-533 HTMLSSGKSRVSF
+533 HTILSSGKSRVSF

-553 NITLDSSRVTFGA
+553 DITLQSAQVTFGA

-577 VRDFVNEQVYNE
+577 VRRFVNEQVYKE
-589 TAERITKA
+589 TADRITKA

-626 DEQRKILKIILNSA
+626 DEQRKILQTILNSA
-640 LEEAESSYR
+640 LDEAESSYR

-660 FVAAHGIPHIRHF
+660 FVAAHGMPLMRHF

-687 AIEAETVSVDMVRA
+687 AIESDNINADLVRA
-701 LMEEAKAVHVSLDAA
+701 LMDEAKAVHVELDAA

-721 LRRKLQ
+721 LRRKLER
-727 AMAEDWELHPCDLEK
+727 MSEDWESQPCDLEK
-742 VGSLEAAVRLARS
+742 VLSLESAVKLARS
-755 FPFEIRLWE
+755 FPFEVRLWE
-764 IQNAYHSVL
+764 VQNVYHSVL
-773 KSSANGRQRE
+773 VNSANGNKARWP
-783 DAGCELP
+783 GCDEP
-790 EWNQTFRSLGEQLGM
+790 QWNESFRSLGQQLGM

>member
-55 LDGEQKIADIVNN
+55 LDGEQKIIDIVNN

-74 DFGPTLISWIEA
+74 DFGPTLISWIEDKA
-86 KVPRLY
+86 PRLY
-92 KAIQAAD
+92 KAIQSAD
-99 EETCQRFGGHG
+99 KESCERFGGHG

-118 HMIMPLANTRDKST
+118 HMIMPLANDRDKST
-132 QTIWGTRDFEYR
+132 QTIWGIRDFEHR
-144 FGRFPEGM
+144 FGRYPEGM
-152 WLPEGAVDIETLET
+152 WLPEAAVDLQALET
-166 LAAQKIGFTVLPQ
+166 LAAQKIRFTVLPQ

-184 VRPIGQTKW
+184 VRPIGKTNW

-206 YLANLPSGR
+206 YLCNLPSGR
-215 SIALFFFD
+215 SIVLFFFD

-243 QRLMGGFADTREW
+243 QRLMGGFSDGRKW

-281 YALRYIETQ
+281 YALRYIETE
-290 KLAELTVYAD
+290 KLANLTAYAD
-300 FLEKHPP
+300 FLEKHAP
-307 THEVEI
+307 THEVDI

-338 PGWNQEWRTPLRQA
+338 PGWNQEWRTPLRAA

-358 TLTLQFEQAAGG
+358 TLTPKYEQNASAV
-370 LFADPWG
+370 FAEPWR
-377 ARDQYISVIL
+377 ARDEYISVIL
-387 NRSHRSIDRF
+387 DRSRDNIDRF
-397 LHEQAGHEL
+397 LREQAGREL
-406 NDCER
+406 KECEK
-411 VQALKLMELQR
+411 VHALKLMELQR

-437 LSGIETVQSIQYSG
+437 LSGLETVQAIQYSG

-459 LFNGTKV
+459 LFHDDKI
-466 EEEYLKKLAAA
+466 EQEYVDKLAAA
-477 RSNIPEQGDGR
+477 HSNIPEHSDGK
-488 KIYENFV
+488 KIYEIFV
-495 RPSIIDLNKVGAHYA
+495 RPAMLDLNKVGAHYA

-520 HSDTYCYV
+520 HSQTYCYQ

-533 HTMLSSGKSRVSF
+533 HTILSSGKSRVSV

-553 NITLDSSRVTFGA
+553 DITLDSARVTFGA

-577 VRDFVNEQVYNE
+577 VREFVSVEVYKD

-626 DEQRKILKIILNSA
+626 DEQRKILQIILNSA

-673 QAAAEVTLNAELRR
+673 QAAAEVTLNSELRR
-687 AIEAETVSVDMVRA
+687 AIEAENVNVDLVRA
-701 LMEEAKAVHVSLDAA
+701 LMEEARAVHVNLDAA

-727 AMAEDWELHPCDLEK
+727 SMAEDWEQHPCDLEK
-742 VGSLEAAVRLARS
+742 IGSLESAVKLARS
-755 FPFEIRLWE
+755 FPFEVRLWE
-764 IQNAYHSVL
+764 IQNVYHSVL
-773 KSSANGRQRE
+773 TMSANGHKPE
-783 DAGCELP
+783 GAGCEVP
-790 EWNQTFRSLGEQLGM
+790 EWQQRFRSLGEQLGM

>member
-1 MTDRYVCIHAHFYQP
+1 VTDRYVCIHAHFYQP

-55 LDGEQKIADIVNN
+55 LDGEQKIIDIVNN

-74 DFGPTLISWIEA
+74 DFGPTLISWIEDKA
-86 KVPRLY
+86 PRLY
-92 KAIQAAD
+92 KAIQSAD
-99 EETCQRFGGHG
+99 KESCERFGGHG

-118 HMIMPLANTRDKST
+118 HMIMPLANDRDKST
-132 QTIWGTRDFEYR
+132 QTIWGIRDFEHR
-144 FGRFPEGM
+144 FGRYPEGM
-152 WLPEGAVDIETLET
+152 WLPEAAVDLQALET
-166 LAAQKIGFTVLPQ
+166 LAAQKIRFTVLPQ

-184 VRPIGQTKW
+184 VRPIGKTNW

-206 YLANLPSGR
+206 YLCNLPSGR
-215 SIALFFFD
+215 SIVLFFFD

-243 QRLMGGFADTREW
+243 QRLMGGFSDGRKW

-281 YALRYIETQ
+281 YALRYIETE
-290 KLAELTVYAD
+290 KLANLTAYAD
-300 FLEKHPP
+300 FLEKHAP
-307 THEVEI
+307 THEVDI

-338 PGWNQEWRTPLRQA
+338 PGWNQEWRTPLRAA

-358 TLTLQFEQAAGG
+358 TLTPKYEQNASAV
-370 LFADPWG
+370 FAEPWR
-377 ARDQYISVIL
+377 ARDEYISVIL
-387 NRSHRSIDRF
+387 DRSRDNIDRF
-397 LHEQAGHEL
+397 LREQAGREL
-406 NDCER
+406 KECEK
-411 VQALKLMELQR
+411 VHALKLMELQR

-437 LSGIETVQSIQYSG
+437 LSGLETVQAIQYSG

-459 LFNGTKV
+459 LFHDDKI
-466 EEEYLKKLAAA
+466 EQEYVDKLAAA
-477 RSNIPEQGDGR
+477 HSNIPEHSDGK
-488 KIYENFV
+488 KIYEIFV
-495 RPSIIDLNKVGAHYA
+495 RPAMLDLNKVGAHYA

-520 HSDTYCYV
+520 HSQTYCYQ

-533 HTMLSSGKSRVSF
+533 HTILSSGKSRVSV

-553 NITLDSSRVTFGA
+553 DITLDSARVTFGA

-577 VRDFVNEQVYNE
+577 VREFVSVEVYKD

-626 DEQRKILKIILNSA
+626 DEQRKILQIILNSA

-673 QAAAEVTLNAELRR
+673 QAAAEVTLNSELRR
-687 AIEAETVSVDMVRA
+687 AIEAENVNVDLVRA
-701 LMEEAKAVHVSLDAA
+701 LMEEARAVHVNLDAA

-727 AMAEDWELHPCDLEK
+727 SMAEDWEQHPCDLEK
-742 VGSLEAAVRLARS
+742 IGSLESAVKLARS
-755 FPFEIRLWE
+755 FPFEVRLWE
-764 IQNAYHSVL
+764 IQNVYHSVL
-773 KSSANGRQRE
+773 TMSANGHKPE
-783 DAGCELP
+783 GAGCEVP
-790 EWNQTFRSLGEQLGM
+790 EWQQRFRSLGEQLGM